1 MKKRVYVM
9 LLMTMMT
16 VMAVAQTA
24 QELLSEA
31 NAKYEAGQMAD
42 ALELYTQA
50 ANKGLA
56 EAQFQ
61 LGKMYY
67 LGESGSKDYSS
78 ASMWFKRA
86 ARQRHP
92 KAEYGLATCYMNG
105 DGLPVNYDQA
115 LMYMKASAL
124 RGYVPAQRKLAEL
137 YSKGV
142 LVEAD
147 SVEAKRWLDMSD
159 GKDVALVPEI
169 ERPTKIIAKAP
180 VSAAPAASGLPA
192 GSAAPSAALAASGLP
207 AGSAA
212 SVAASTTPA
221 VSPAGSA
228 ATTPAASAAGT
239 VAAVA
244 DPPIGYSATILP
256 PAERPDSLVKL
267 MDLVKLSRTEQL
279 DSLNQALMDSLT
291 TTGILSKTMIATIDS
306 MMIADSLEVV
316 RLEKLRQLKLQV
328 AQQAQRKKSLVVLPK
343 ESEIQRNL
351 PPTATTH
358 WDVPLEALT
367 LKQDGTEV
375 PTPSAPAG
383 APAAAP
389 AASGLPAGTSAGSAV
404 ASTTPAASA
413 AGTAA
418 DILPVGADIPA
429 PTAFDKL
436 AAGASLA
443 SLNNTQ
449 DQIEEEMN
457 MANGAP
463 VVRILYP
470 EDQSL
475 FHTDVI
481 KVKYQLLAQGLE
493 SSTKITVM
501 VDGVRQPDSRAVK
514 QADMI
519 EVDVPNRDCTVM
531 LFAQNEKGNS
541 IPAAIRLIREN
552 VQEVDLPR
560 LFAVVVGVGDY
571 KDEKLLPLKM
581 TVKDANDF
589 ANVLRS
595 KKGHP
600 FTDVE
605 VKLLC
610 DQEATRGDIFEA
622 MEWMG
627 QEARPNDLCMFFFAG
642 HGYRDE
648 RDRFFFMP
656 YGGSTKRTYE
666 CFSATDF
673 KDAAERINS
682 KFVVFADAC
691 YSAGLLEGNRSAAAE
706 HFVEQLRRSKNG
718 MLFYA
723 SSAGDT
729 KSKEDPT
736 WGNGAFTKALVEA
749 FNGAARK
756 EGDEGL
762 STRTLDTY
770 LYDAVRRT
778 TEFKQTP
785 VFMNPSGI
793 EHFNI
798 FTYEK

>member
-1 MKKRVYVM
+1 MMNMNKRLCAI
-9 LLMTMMT
+9 LLMTAMT

-24 QELLSEA
+24 QELLNDA
-31 NAKYEAGQMAD
+31 NAKYEAGQMDA

-56 EAQFQ
+56 EAQYQ

-86 ARQRHP
+86 ARQRHA

-137 YSKGV
+137 YQKGV

-147 SVEAKRWLDMSD
+147 SVEAKRWRDMSD
-159 GKDVALVPEI
+159 GKDVTLVPEF
-169 ERPTKIIAKAP
+169 ERPTKIIAQAPTASSTSTAPATTAP
-180 VSAAPAASGLPA
+180 V
-192 GSAAPSAALAASGLP
+192 
-207 AGSAA
+207 AA
-212 SVAASTTPA
+212 SVNSVATTPA
-221 VSPAGSA
+221 VSAV
-228 ATTPAASAAGT
+228 AT
-239 VAAVA
+239 AVA
-244 DPPIGYSATILP
+244 DPPVGYSATILP
-256 PAERPDSLVKL
+256 PSERPDSLVKL

-291 TTGILSKTMIATIDS
+291 TTGVLNKRMIATIDS

-316 RLEKLRQLKLQV
+316 RLERLRQLKLQV

-343 ESEIQRNL
+343 DSEIQRDL
-351 PPTATTH
+351 PPSASTH

-367 LKQDGTEV
+367 LKQDDKV
-375 PTPSAPAG
+375 PAPVSAPVATPTDD
-383 APAAAP
+383 ASDVASAVTS
-389 AASGLPAGTSAGSAV
+389 AAS
-404 ASTTPAASA
+404 
-413 AGTAA
+413 
-418 DILPVGADIPA
+418 PV
-429 PTAFDKL
+429 
-436 AAGASLA
+436 
-443 SLNNTQ
+443 NNTQ
-449 DQIEEEMN
+449 DQIEKEMSQT
-457 MANGAP
+457 NGAP

-475 FHTDVI
+475 FHTDVV
-481 KVKYQLLAQGLE
+481 KLKYQLLAQGLE
-493 SSTKITVM
+493 SSTKVTVM

-519 EVDVPNRDCTVM
+519 EVDVPNRDCTIM

-541 IPAAIRLIREN
+541 IPATIRLIREN
-552 VQEVDLPR
+552 VSEADLPR

-600 FTDVE
+600 FTEVE

-656 YGGSTKRTYE
+656 YGGNTKRTYE

-673 KDAAERINS
+673 KDAAEKINS

-756 EGDEGL
+756 DGDEGL
-762 STRTLDTY
+762 STRSLDAY
-770 LYDAVRRT
+770 LYEAVRKT
-778 TEFKQTP
+778 TDYKQTP

>member
-1 MKKRVYVM
+1 MKQRLYVM
-9 LLMTMMT
+9 LLMAVMMVT
-16 VMAVAQTA
+16 AAAQTP
-24 QELLSEA
+24 QEMLSEA
-31 NAKYEAGQMAD
+31 NAKYEAGQYEA
-42 ALELYTQA
+42 AIELYSKA
-50 ANKGLA
+50 ASKGLA
-56 EAQFQ
+56 DAQFQ

-67 LGESGSKDYSS
+67 KGEGTSKDYSS
-78 ASMWFKRA
+78 AAMWFKRA
-86 ARQRHP
+86 ARQRHA

-105 DGLPVNYDQA
+105 DGVPVNYDQA
-115 LMYMKASAL
+115 LMYMKASAI
-124 RGYVPAQRKLAEL
+124 RGYVPAQQKLADL
-137 YSKGV
+137 YQKGV

-147 SVEAKRWLDMSD
+147 SIEAKRWRDMSN
-159 GKDVALVPEI
+159 GKDVGLAPEI
-169 ERPTKIIAKAP
+169 ERPTKIIAKIP
-180 VSAAPAASGLPA
+180 
-192 GSAAPSAALAASGLP
+192 
-207 AGSAA
+207 
-212 SVAASTTPA
+212 TP
-221 VSPAGSA
+221 SPAGSSA
-228 ATTPAASAAGT
+228 ASGSPASSAVGGLPTASPAGSTTVGSSAASGSPASSAVGGLPTASLAGSTTVGSSAVGGFPAASPIGSPSEEPT
-239 VAAVA
+239 
-244 DPPIGYSATILP
+244 IGYSATNLP
-256 PAERPDSLVKL
+256 PSERPDSLVKIL
-267 MDLVKLSRTEQL
+267 DLVKLSRQEKL
-279 DSLNQALMDSLT
+279 DSLNQAFMDSLKT
-291 TTGILSKTMIATIDS
+291 NGILDKRMMATIDS

-316 RLEKLRQLKLQV
+316 RLERLRQLKLQI

-351 PPTATTH
+351 PPTVSTH

-367 LKQDGTEV
+367 LKDDGS
-375 PTPSAPAG
+375 TPPPPSPDPAT
-383 APAAAP
+383 PADA
-389 AASGLPAGTSAGSAV
+389 L
-404 ASTTPAASA
+404 ASTTPAVSPA
-413 AGTAA
+413 A
-418 DILPVGADIPA
+418 A
-429 PTAFDKL
+429 PTAPSAVGGLPAD
-436 AAGASLA
+436 SEDLA
-443 SLNNTQ
+443 S
-449 DQIEEEMN
+449 
-457 MANGAP
+457 ANGAP

-481 KVKYQLLAQGLE
+481 KLKYQLLAQGLE
-493 SSTKITVM
+493 KSTKITVM

-519 EVDVPNRDCTVM
+519 EVDVPNRDCTIM

-552 VQEVDLPR
+552 VAQVDLPR
-560 LFAVVVGVGDY
+560 LFAVVVGVGEY
-571 KDEKLLPLKM
+571 NDEKLLPLKM
-581 TVKDANDF
+581 TVKDATDF
-589 ANVLRS
+589 SNVLRT

-600 FTDVE
+600 FSDVE
-605 VKLLC
+605 VKLLL

-749 FNGAARK
+749 FNGAARR

-762 STRTLDTY
+762 STRALDAY

-778 TEFKQTP
+778 TDFKQTP

-798 FTYEK
+798 FTYDK

>member
-1 MKKRVYVM
+1 MD
-9 LLMTMMT
+9 
-16 VMAVAQTA
+16 A
-24 QELLSEA
+24 
-31 NAKYEAGQMAD
+31 

-56 EAQFQ
+56 EAQYQ

-86 ARQRHP
+86 ARQRHA

-137 YSKGV
+137 YQKGV

-147 SVEAKRWLDMSD
+147 SVEAKRWRDMSD
-159 GKDVALVPEI
+159 GKDVTLVPEF
-169 ERPTKIIAKAP
+169 ERPTKIIAQAPTASSTSTAPATTAP
-180 VSAAPAASGLPA
+180 VADPVN
-192 GSAAPSAALAASGLP
+192 
-207 AGSAA
+207 
-212 SVAASTTPA
+212 SVATTPA
-221 VSPAGSA
+221 VSAV
-228 ATTPAASAAGT
+228 ATAI
-239 VAAVA
+239 A
-244 DPPIGYSATILP
+244 DPPVGYSATILP
-256 PAERPDSLVKL
+256 PSERPDSLVKL

-291 TTGILSKTMIATIDS
+291 TTGVLNKRMIATIDS

-316 RLEKLRQLKLQV
+316 RLERLRQLKLQV

-343 ESEIQRNL
+343 DSEIQRDL
-351 PPTATTH
+351 PPSASTH

-367 LKQDGTEV
+367 LKQDDKV
-375 PTPSAPAG
+375 PAPVSAPVAT
-383 APAAAP
+383 PTDD
-389 AASGLPAGTSAGSAV
+389 ASDVASAV
-404 ASTTPAASA
+404 TPAAS
-413 AGTAA
+413 
-418 DILPVGADIPA
+418 PV
-429 PTAFDKL
+429 
-436 AAGASLA
+436 
-443 SLNNTQ
+443 NNTQ
-449 DQIEEEMN
+449 DQIEEEMSQT
-457 MANGAP
+457 NGAP

-475 FHTDVI
+475 FHTDVV
-481 KVKYQLLAQGLE
+481 KLKYQLLAQGLE
-493 SSTKITVM
+493 SSTKVTVM

-519 EVDVPNRDCTVM
+519 EVDVPNRDCTIM

-541 IPAAIRLIREN
+541 IPATIRLIREN
-552 VQEVDLPR
+552 VSEADLPR

-600 FTDVE
+600 FTEVE

-656 YGGSTKRTYE
+656 YGGNTKRTYE

-673 KDAAERINS
+673 KDAAEKINS

-756 EGDEGL
+756 DGDEGL
-762 STRTLDTY
+762 STRSLDAY
-770 LYDAVRRT
+770 LYEAVRKT
-778 TEFKQTP
+778 TDYKQTP

>member
-1 MKKRVYVM
+1 
-9 LLMTMMT
+9 
-16 VMAVAQTA
+16 
-24 QELLSEA
+24 
-31 NAKYEAGQMAD
+31 
-42 ALELYTQA
+42 
-50 ANKGLA
+50 
-56 EAQFQ
+56 
-61 LGKMYY
+61 
-67 LGESGSKDYSS
+67 
-78 ASMWFKRA
+78 
-86 ARQRHP
+86 
-92 KAEYGLATCYMNG
+92 
-105 DGLPVNYDQA
+105 
-115 LMYMKASAL
+115 
-124 RGYVPAQRKLAEL
+124 
-137 YSKGV
+137 
-142 LVEAD
+142 
-147 SVEAKRWLDMSD
+147 
-159 GKDVALVPEI
+159 
-169 ERPTKIIAKAP
+169 
-180 VSAAPAASGLPA
+180 LPA
-192 GSAAPSAALAASGLP
+192 GVPAS
-207 AGSAA
+207 
-212 SVAASTTPA
+212 
-221 VSPAGSA
+221 
-228 ATTPAASAAGT
+228 
-239 VAAVA
+239 A

-267 MDLVKLSRTEQL
+267 IDLVKLSRTEQL

-291 TTGILSKTMIATIDS
+291 TTGILNKHMIATIDS

-316 RLEKLRQLKLQV
+316 RLEKLRQLKLQI

-351 PPTATTH
+351 PPTVSTH

-375 PTPSAPAG
+375 PAPAPTPSSSAS
-383 APAAAP
+383 AAAP
-389 AASGLPAGTSAGSAV
+389 AASGLPAGV
-404 ASTTPAASA
+404 PAAS
-413 AGTAA
+413 T
-418 DILPVGADIPA
+418 
-429 PTAFDKL
+429 L
-436 AAGASLA
+436 AATTSTASA
-443 SLNNTQ
+443 GGNSQ
-449 DQIEEEMN
+449 EQIEEEIGMS
-457 MANGAP
+457 NGAP

-475 FHTDVI
+475 FHTDVV
-481 KVKYQLLAQGLE
+481 KLKYQLLAQGLE
-493 SSTKITVM
+493 NSTKITVM
-501 VDGVRQPDSRAVK
+501 VDGVRQPDSRAAK

-541 IPAAIRLIREN
+541 IPATIRLIREN
-552 VQEVDLPR
+552 VSELDLPR
-560 LFAVVVGVGDY
+560 LFAVVVGVGEY
-571 KDEKLLPLKM
+571 NDEKLLPLKM

-656 YGGSTKRTYE
+656 YGGNTKRTYE

-673 KDAAERINS
+673 KDAAEKINS

-756 EGDEGL
+756 DGDEGL
-762 STRTLDTY
+762 STRSLDAY
-770 LYDAVRRT
+770 LYEAVRKT
-778 TEFKQTP
+778 TDYKQTP

-793 EHFNI
+793 EHFNS

>member
-1 MKKRVYVM
+1 MMNMNKRLCAI
-9 LLMTMMT
+9 LLMTAMT

-24 QELLSEA
+24 QELLNDA
-31 NAKYEAGQMAD
+31 NAKYEAGQMDA

-56 EAQFQ
+56 EAQYQ

-86 ARQRHP
+86 ARQRHA

-137 YSKGV
+137 YQKGV

-147 SVEAKRWLDMSD
+147 SVEAKRWRDMSD
-159 GKDVALVPEI
+159 GKDVTLVPEF
-169 ERPTKIIAKAP
+169 ERPTKIIAQAPTASSTSTAPTTTAP
-180 VSAAPAASGLPA
+180 VAAPVN
-192 GSAAPSAALAASGLP
+192 
-207 AGSAA
+207 
-212 SVAASTTPA
+212 SVATTPA
-221 VSPAGSA
+221 VSAV
-228 ATTPAASAAGT
+228 ATAI
-239 VAAVA
+239 A
-244 DPPIGYSATILP
+244 DPPVGYSATILP
-256 PAERPDSLVKL
+256 PSERPDSLVKL

-291 TTGILSKTMIATIDS
+291 TTGVLNKRMIATIDS

-316 RLEKLRQLKLQV
+316 RLERLRQLKLQV

-343 ESEIQRNL
+343 DSEIQRDL
-351 PPTATTH
+351 PPSASTH

-367 LKQDGTEV
+367 LKQDDKV
-375 PTPSAPAG
+375 PAPVSAPVATPTDD
-383 APAAAP
+383 ASDVASAVTS
-389 AASGLPAGTSAGSAV
+389 AAS
-404 ASTTPAASA
+404 
-413 AGTAA
+413 
-418 DILPVGADIPA
+418 PV
-429 PTAFDKL
+429 
-436 AAGASLA
+436 
-443 SLNNTQ
+443 NNTQ
-449 DQIEEEMN
+449 DQIEEEMSQT
-457 MANGAP
+457 NGAP

-475 FHTDVI
+475 FHTDVV
-481 KVKYQLLAQGLE
+481 KLKYQLLAQGLE
-493 SSTKITVM
+493 SSTKVTVM

-519 EVDVPNRDCTVM
+519 EVDVPNRDCTIM

-541 IPAAIRLIREN
+541 IPATIRLIREN
-552 VQEVDLPR
+552 VSEADLPR

-600 FTDVE
+600 FTEVE

-656 YGGSTKRTYE
+656 YGGNTKRTYE

-673 KDAAERINS
+673 KDAAEKINS

-756 EGDEGL
+756 DGDEGL
-762 STRTLDTY
+762 STRSLDAY
-770 LYDAVRRT
+770 LYEAVRKT
-778 TEFKQTP
+778 TDYKQTP

>member
-1 MKKRVYVM
+1 MKEMMNMNKRLCAI
-9 LLMTMMT
+9 LLMTAMT

-24 QELLSEA
+24 QELLNDA
-31 NAKYEAGQMAD
+31 NAKYEAGQMDA

-56 EAQFQ
+56 EAQYQ

-86 ARQRHP
+86 ARQRHA

-137 YSKGV
+137 YQKGV

-147 SVEAKRWLDMSD
+147 SVEAKRWRDMSD
-159 GKDVALVPEI
+159 GKDVTLVPEF
-169 ERPTKIIAKAP
+169 ERPTKIIAQAPTASSTSTAPATTAP
-180 VSAAPAASGLPA
+180 VAAPVN
-192 GSAAPSAALAASGLP
+192 
-207 AGSAA
+207 
-212 SVAASTTPA
+212 SVATTPA
-221 VSPAGSA
+221 VSAV
-228 ATTPAASAAGT
+228 ATAI
-239 VAAVA
+239 A
-244 DPPIGYSATILP
+244 DPPVGYSATILP
-256 PAERPDSLVKL
+256 PSERPDSLVKL

-291 TTGILSKTMIATIDS
+291 TTGVLNKRMIATIDS

-316 RLEKLRQLKLQV
+316 RLERLRQLKLQV

-343 ESEIQRNL
+343 DSEIQRDL
-351 PPTATTH
+351 PPSASTH

-367 LKQDGTEV
+367 LKQDDKV
-375 PTPSAPAG
+375 PAPVSAPVAT
-383 APAAAP
+383 PTDD
-389 AASGLPAGTSAGSAV
+389 ASDVASAV
-404 ASTTPAASA
+404 TPAAS
-413 AGTAA
+413 
-418 DILPVGADIPA
+418 PV
-429 PTAFDKL
+429 
-436 AAGASLA
+436 
-443 SLNNTQ
+443 NNTQ
-449 DQIEEEMN
+449 DQIEEEMSQT
-457 MANGAP
+457 NGAP

-475 FHTDVI
+475 FHTDVV
-481 KVKYQLLAQGLE
+481 KLKYQLLAQGLE
-493 SSTKITVM
+493 SSTKVTVM

-519 EVDVPNRDCTVM
+519 EVDVPNRDCTIM

-541 IPAAIRLIREN
+541 IPATIRLIREN
-552 VQEVDLPR
+552 VSEADLPR

-600 FTDVE
+600 FTEVE

-656 YGGSTKRTYE
+656 YGGNTKRTYE

-673 KDAAERINS
+673 KDAAEKINS

-756 EGDEGL
+756 DGDEGL
-762 STRTLDTY
+762 STRSLDAY
-770 LYDAVRRT
+770 LYEAVRKT
-778 TEFKQTP
+778 TDYKQTP

>member
-1 MKKRVYVM
+1 MMSMNKRLCAI
-9 LLMTMMT
+9 LLMTAMT

-24 QELLSEA
+24 QELLNDA
-31 NAKYEAGQMAD
+31 NAKYEAGQMDA

-56 EAQFQ
+56 EAQYQ

-86 ARQRHP
+86 ARQRHA

-137 YSKGV
+137 YQKGV

-147 SVEAKRWLDMSD
+147 SVEAKRWRDMSD
-159 GKDVALVPEI
+159 GKDVTLVPEF
-169 ERPTKIIAKAP
+169 ERPTKIIAQAPTASSTSTAPATTAP
-180 VSAAPAASGLPA
+180 VAAPVN
-192 GSAAPSAALAASGLP
+192 
-207 AGSAA
+207 
-212 SVAASTTPA
+212 SVATPPA
-221 VSPAGSA
+221 VS
-228 ATTPAASAAGT
+228 
-239 VAAVA
+239 AVA
-244 DPPIGYSATILP
+244 TAVTDPPVGYSATILP
-256 PAERPDSLVKL
+256 PSERPDSLVKL

-291 TTGILSKTMIATIDS
+291 TTGVLNKRMIATIDS

-316 RLEKLRQLKLQV
+316 RLERLRQLKLQV

-343 ESEIQRNL
+343 DSEIQRDL
-351 PPTATTH
+351 PPSASTH

-367 LKQDGTEV
+367 LKQDDKV
-375 PTPSAPAG
+375 PAPVSAPVAT
-383 APAAAP
+383 PTDD
-389 AASGLPAGTSAGSAV
+389 ASDVASAV
-404 ASTTPAASA
+404 TPAAS
-413 AGTAA
+413 
-418 DILPVGADIPA
+418 PV
-429 PTAFDKL
+429 
-436 AAGASLA
+436 
-443 SLNNTQ
+443 NNTQ
-449 DQIEEEMN
+449 DQIEEEMSQT
-457 MANGAP
+457 NGAP

-475 FHTDVI
+475 FHTDVV
-481 KVKYQLLAQGLE
+481 KLKYQLLAQGLE
-493 SSTKITVM
+493 SSTKVTVM

-519 EVDVPNRDCTVM
+519 EVDVPNRDCTIM

-541 IPAAIRLIREN
+541 IPATIRLIREN
-552 VQEVDLPR
+552 VSEADLPR

-600 FTDVE
+600 FTEVE

-656 YGGSTKRTYE
+656 YGGNTKRTYE

-673 KDAAERINS
+673 KDAAEKINS

-756 EGDEGL
+756 DGDEGL
-762 STRTLDTY
+762 STRSLDAY
-770 LYDAVRRT
+770 LYEAVRKT
-778 TEFKQTP
+778 TDYKQTP

>member
-1 MKKRVYVM
+1 MKKRVYSL
-9 LLMTMMT
+9 LLMTLMT

-24 QELLSEA
+24 QELLNEA
-31 NAKYEAGQMAD
+31 NAKYEAGEMQA
-42 ALELYTQA
+42 ALDLYVQA

-56 EAQFQ
+56 EAQF
-61 LGKMYY
+61 LAGKMFY
-67 LGESGSKDYSS
+67 LGENGSKDYSS

-86 ARQRHP
+86 ARQRHA

-147 SVEAKRWLDMSD
+147 SVEAKRWRDMSD

-169 ERPTKIIAKAP
+169 ERPTKIIAKVPAASASAS
-180 VSAAPAASGLPA
+180 SAASAASGLPA
-192 GSAAPSAALAASGLP
+192 GVPAS
-207 AGSAA
+207 
-212 SVAASTTPA
+212 
-221 VSPAGSA
+221 
-228 ATTPAASAAGT
+228 
-239 VAAVA
+239 A

-267 MDLVKLSRTEQL
+267 IDLVKLSRTEQL

-291 TTGILSKTMIATIDS
+291 TTGILNKHMIATIDS

-316 RLEKLRQLKLQV
+316 RLEKLRQLKLQI

-351 PPTATTH
+351 PPTVSTH

-375 PTPSAPAG
+375 PAP
-383 APAAAP
+383 AP
-389 AASGLPAGTSAGSAV
+389 AASGLPAGV
-404 ASTTPAASA
+404 PAASA
-413 AGTAA
+413 ASVAA
-418 DILPVGADIPA
+418 PA
-429 PTAFDKL
+429 PSASASAPAPAASGLPAGVPAASAL
-436 AAGASLA
+436 AATTSTASA
-443 SLNNTQ
+443 GGNSQ
-449 DQIEEEMN
+449 EQIEEEIGMS
-457 MANGAP
+457 NGAP

-475 FHTDVI
+475 FHTDVV
-481 KVKYQLLAQGLE
+481 KLKYQLLAQGLE
-493 SSTKITVM
+493 NSTKITVM
-501 VDGVRQPDSRAVK
+501 VDGVRQPDSRAAK

-541 IPAAIRLIREN
+541 IPATIRLIREN
-552 VQEVDLPR
+552 VSELDLPR
-560 LFAVVVGVGDY
+560 LFAVVVGVGEY
-571 KDEKLLPLKM
+571 NDEKLLPLKM

-648 RDRFFFMP
+648 RDRFFFVP
-656 YGGSTKRTYE
+656 YGGNTKRTYE

-673 KDAAERINS
+673 KDAAEKINS

-762 STRTLDTY
+762 STRTLDAY

-778 TEFKQTP
+778 TDFKQTP

>member
-1 MKKRVYVM
+1 MMNMNKRLCAI
-9 LLMTMMT
+9 LLMTVMT

-24 QELLSEA
+24 QELLNDA
-31 NAKYEAGQMAD
+31 NAKYEAGQMDA

-56 EAQFQ
+56 EAQYQ

-86 ARQRHP
+86 ARQRHA

-137 YSKGV
+137 YQKGV

-147 SVEAKRWLDMSD
+147 SVEAKRWRDMSD
-159 GKDVALVPEI
+159 GKDVTLVPEF
-169 ERPTKIIAKAP
+169 ERPTKIIAQAPTASSTSTAPATTAP
-180 VSAAPAASGLPA
+180 VADPVN
-192 GSAAPSAALAASGLP
+192 
-207 AGSAA
+207 
-212 SVAASTTPA
+212 SVATTPA
-221 VSPAGSA
+221 VSAV
-228 ATTPAASAAGT
+228 AT
-239 VAAVA
+239 AVA
-244 DPPIGYSATILP
+244 DPPVGYSATILP
-256 PAERPDSLVKL
+256 PSERPDSLVKL

-291 TTGILSKTMIATIDS
+291 TTGVLNKRMIATIDS
-306 MMIADSLEVV
+306 MMIADSLEMV
-316 RLEKLRQLKLQV
+316 RLERLRQLKLQV

-343 ESEIQRNL
+343 DSEIQRDL
-351 PPTATTH
+351 PPSASTH

-367 LKQDGTEV
+367 LKQDDKV
-375 PTPSAPAG
+375 PAPVSAPVAT
-383 APAAAP
+383 PTDD
-389 AASGLPAGTSAGSAV
+389 ASDVASAV
-404 ASTTPAASA
+404 TPAAS
-413 AGTAA
+413 
-418 DILPVGADIPA
+418 PV
-429 PTAFDKL
+429 
-436 AAGASLA
+436 
-443 SLNNTQ
+443 NNTQ
-449 DQIEEEMN
+449 DQIEEEMSQT
-457 MANGAP
+457 NGAP

-475 FHTDVI
+475 FHTDVV
-481 KVKYQLLAQGLE
+481 KLKYQLLAQGLE
-493 SSTKITVM
+493 SSTKVTVM

-519 EVDVPNRDCTVM
+519 EVDVPNRDCTIM

-541 IPAAIRLIREN
+541 IPATIRLIREN
-552 VQEVDLPR
+552 VSEADLPR

-600 FTDVE
+600 FTEVE

-656 YGGSTKRTYE
+656 YGGNTKRTYE

-673 KDAAERINS
+673 KDAAEKINS

-756 EGDEGL
+756 DGDEGL
-762 STRTLDTY
+762 STRSLDAY
-770 LYDAVRRT
+770 LYEAVRKT
-778 TEFKQTP
+778 TDYKQTP

>member
-1 MKKRVYVM
+1 MNMKQRLYVM
-9 LLMTMMT
+9 LLMTIMMVT
-16 VMAVAQTA
+16 AVAQTP
-24 QELLSEA
+24 QEQLNEA
-31 NAKYEAGQMAD
+31 NAKYQTGQFEE
-42 ALELYTQA
+42 ALELYTKA
-50 ANKGLA
+50 ASKGLA
-56 EAQFQ
+56 DAQFQ

-67 LGESGSKDYSS
+67 LGEGTSKDYSS

-86 ARQRHP
+86 ARQRHA

-105 DGLPVNYDQA
+105 DGVPVNYDQA
-115 LMYMKASAL
+115 LMYMKASAI
-124 RGYVPAQRKLAEL
+124 RGYVPAQQKLADL
-137 YSKGV
+137 YQKGV

-147 SVEAKRWLDMSD
+147 SVEAKRWRDMSN
-159 GKDVALVPEI
+159 GKDVGLAPEI
-169 ERPTKIIAKAP
+169 ERPTKIIAQ
-180 VSAAPAASGLPA
+180 APAATTPAASPA
-192 GSAAPSAALAASGLP
+192 GSSA
-207 AGSAA
+207 
-212 SVAASTTPA
+212 TTPA
-221 VSPAGSA
+221 ASPSGSA
-228 ATTPAASAAGT
+228 ATTPAASAAGIP
-239 VAAVA
+239 VE

-256 PAERPDSLVKL
+256 PSERPDSLVKL
-267 MDLVKLSRTEQL
+267 MDLVKLSRQEKL
-279 DSLNQALMDSLT
+279 DSLNQALMDSLKT
-291 TTGILSKTMIATIDS
+291 NGILDKRMIATIDS

-316 RLEKLRQLKLQV
+316 RLERLRQLKLQI

-351 PPTATTH
+351 PPTVSTH

-367 LKQDGTEV
+367 LKDDGS
-375 PTPSAPAG
+375 TPPPP
-383 APAAAP
+383 PAAPPAEVAPPAEAAATDLAAAATP
-389 AASGLPAGTSAGSAV
+389 AASPAGIA
-404 ASTTPAASA
+404 TTPVASA
-413 AGTAA
+413 AGT
-418 DILPVGADIPA
+418 PA
-429 PTAFDKL
+429 SEDLSA
-436 AAGASLA
+436 
-443 SLNNTQ
+443 
-449 DQIEEEMN
+449 
-457 MANGAP
+457 ANGAP

-481 KVKYQLLAQGLE
+481 KLKYQLLAQGLE
-493 SSTKITVM
+493 KSTKITVM

-519 EVDVPNRDCTVM
+519 EVDVPNRDCTIM

-552 VQEVDLPR
+552 VAQVDLPR
-560 LFAVVVGVGDY
+560 LFAVVVGVGEY
-571 KDEKLLPLKM
+571 NDEKLLPLKM
-581 TVKDANDF
+581 TVKDATDF
-589 ANVLRS
+589 SNVLRT

-600 FTDVE
+600 FSDVE
-605 VKLLC
+605 VKLLL

-656 YGGSTKRTYE
+656 YGGNTKRTYE

-673 KDAAERINS
+673 KDAAEKINS

-749 FNGAARK
+749 FNGAARRD
-756 EGDEGL
+756 GDEGL
-762 STRTLDTY
+762 STRALDAY
-770 LYDAVRRT
+770 LYDAVRKT
-778 TEFKQTP
+778 TDYKQTP

-798 FTYEK
+798 FTYDK

>member
-1 MKKRVYVM
+1 MMNMNKRLCAI
-9 LLMTMMT
+9 LLMAAMT

-24 QELLSEA
+24 QELLNDA
-31 NAKYEAGQMAD
+31 NAKYEAGQMDA

-56 EAQFQ
+56 EAQYQ

-86 ARQRHP
+86 ARQRHA

-137 YSKGV
+137 YQKGV

-147 SVEAKRWLDMSD
+147 SVEAKRWRDMSD
-159 GKDVALVPEI
+159 GKDVTLVPEF
-169 ERPTKIIAKAP
+169 ERPTKIIAQAPTASSTSTAPATTAP
-180 VSAAPAASGLPA
+180 VAAPVN
-192 GSAAPSAALAASGLP
+192 
-207 AGSAA
+207 
-212 SVAASTTPA
+212 SVATTPA
-221 VSPAGSA
+221 VSAV
-228 ATTPAASAAGT
+228 ATAI
-239 VAAVA
+239 A
-244 DPPIGYSATILP
+244 DPPVGYSATILP
-256 PAERPDSLVKL
+256 PSERPDSLVKL

-291 TTGILSKTMIATIDS
+291 TTGVLNKRMIATIDS

-316 RLEKLRQLKLQV
+316 RLERLRQLKLQV

-343 ESEIQRNL
+343 DSEIQRDL
-351 PPTATTH
+351 PPSASTH

-367 LKQDGTEV
+367 LKQDDKV
-375 PTPSAPAG
+375 PAPVSAPVAT
-383 APAAAP
+383 PTDD
-389 AASGLPAGTSAGSAV
+389 ASDVASAV
-404 ASTTPAASA
+404 TPAAS
-413 AGTAA
+413 
-418 DILPVGADIPA
+418 PV
-429 PTAFDKL
+429 
-436 AAGASLA
+436 
-443 SLNNTQ
+443 NNTQ
-449 DQIEEEMN
+449 DQIEEEMSQT
-457 MANGAP
+457 NGAP

-475 FHTDVI
+475 FHTDVV
-481 KVKYQLLAQGLE
+481 KLKYQLLAQGLE
-493 SSTKITVM
+493 SSTKVTVM

-519 EVDVPNRDCTVM
+519 EVDVPNRDCTIM

-541 IPAAIRLIREN
+541 IPATIRLIREN
-552 VQEVDLPR
+552 VSEADLPR

-600 FTDVE
+600 FTEVE

-656 YGGSTKRTYE
+656 YGGNTKRTYE

-673 KDAAERINS
+673 KDAAEKINS

-756 EGDEGL
+756 DGDEGL
-762 STRTLDTY
+762 STRSLDAY
-770 LYDAVRRT
+770 LYEAVRKT
-778 TEFKQTP
+778 TDYKQTP

>member
-1 MKKRVYVM
+1 MKYRLYLT
-9 LLMTMMT
+9 LLMAILT
-16 VMAVAQTA
+16 VMAAAQPAQTA

-31 NAKYEAGQMAD
+31 NTKYEAGEMETAI
-42 ALELYTQA
+42 ELYTQA

-61 LGKMYY
+61 LGKIYY
-67 LGESGSKDYSS
+67 LGENGAKDYTT
-78 ASMWFKRA
+78 AAMWFKRA
-86 ARQRHP
+86 ARQRYA

-137 YSKGV
+137 YQKGV

-180 VSAAPAASGLPA
+180 ITSPAAATSSAAAK
-192 GSAAPSAALAASGLP
+192 
-207 AGSAA
+207 
-212 SVAASTTPA
+212 TPA
-221 VSPAGSA
+221 KVSSPAPA
-228 ATTPAASAAGT
+228 VATTPAGEP
-239 VAAVA
+239 VEA
-244 DPPIGYSATILP
+244 DAPIGYSATILP

-267 MDLVKLSRTEQL
+267 IDLVKLSRTEQL
-279 DSLNQALMDSLT
+279 DSINQALMDSLT
-291 TTGILSKTMIATIDS
+291 TTGILNKQMIATIDS
-306 MMIADSLEVV
+306 MMVADSLEVI
-316 RLEKLRQLKLQV
+316 RLEKLRQLKLQI

-343 ESEIQRNL
+343 ESEIQRNQ
-351 PPTATTH
+351 PSPVSTH

-367 LKQDGTEV
+367 LKQDGTDASLPEKKGD
-375 PTPSAPAG
+375 TADLAATAPAG
-383 APAAAP
+383 N
-389 AASGLPAGTSAGSAV
+389 
-404 ASTTPAASA
+404 ASA
-413 AGTAA
+413 NLS
-418 DILPVGADIPA
+418 DA
-429 PTAFDKL
+429 PSIDN
-436 AAGASLA
+436 S
-443 SLNNTQ
+443 Q
-449 DQIEEEMN
+449 DQIEEEMS
-457 MANGAP
+457 MTNGAP

-470 EDQSL
+470 EDQTL

-481 KVKYQLLAQGLE
+481 KLKYQLLAHGLE
-493 SSTKITVM
+493 QSTKITVM

-519 EVDVPNRDCTVM
+519 EVDVPNRDCTIM
-531 LFAQNEKGNS
+531 LFAQNENGNS

-552 VQEVDLPR
+552 VSEADLPR
-560 LFAVVVGVGDY
+560 LFAVVVGVGEY
-571 KDEKLLPLKM
+571 HDEKLLPLKM

-589 ANVLRS
+589 ANVLKS

-656 YGGSTKRTYE
+656 YGGNTKRTYE

-673 KDAAERINS
+673 KDAAEKINS

-691 YSAGLLEGNRSAAAE
+691 YSAGLMEGNRSAAAE

-718 MLFYA
+718 MVFYA

-762 STRTLDTY
+762 STRALDAY
-770 LYDAVRRT
+770 LYEAVRKT
-778 TEFKQTP
+778 TDYKQTP
-785 VFMNPSGI
+785 VFMNPSGV

>member
-1 MKKRVYVM
+1 MMTMKRVYVM
-9 LLMTMMT
+9 LLMTLMT
-16 VMAVAQTA
+16 VMAAAQTA
-24 QELLSEA
+24 QELLNEA
-31 NAKYEAGQMAD
+31 NAKYEAGQMEA
-42 ALELYTQA
+42 AVELYTQA

-86 ARQRHP
+86 ARQRHA

-115 LMYMKASAL
+115 LMYMRASAL

-137 YSKGV
+137 YQKGV

-147 SVEAKRWLDMSD
+147 SVEAKRWRDMSD

-180 VSAAPAASGLPA
+180 ADAPAAPTASAPTA
-192 GSAAPSAALAASGLP
+192 AAPKPAA
-207 AGSAA
+207 
-212 SVAASTTPA
+212 V
-221 VSPAGSA
+221 
-228 ATTPAASAAGT
+228 PAASPAEIPAGAAP
-239 VAAVA
+239 VA
-244 DPPIGYSATILP
+244 DAPIGYSATILP

-267 MDLVKLSRTEQL
+267 MDLVKRSRTEQL

-291 TTGILSKTMIATIDS
+291 TTGILNKTMIATIDS
-306 MMIADSLEVV
+306 MMIADSLEVI
-316 RLEKLRQLKLQV
+316 RLEKLRLLKIQV

-343 ESEIQRNL
+343 DSEIQRNL
-351 PPTATTH
+351 PPTVSTH

-367 LKQDGTEV
+367 LKQDGSEV
-375 PTPSAPAG
+375 PAPPAN
-383 APAAAP
+383 APAAPAP
-389 AASGLPAGTSAGSAV
+389 SAAGADVAAATPASAA
-404 ASTTPAASA
+404 APPALAANTPAASA
-413 AGTAA
+413 TG
-418 DILPVGADIPA
+418 
-429 PTAFDKL
+429 
-436 AAGASLA
+436 
-443 SLNNTQ
+443 NTQ
-449 DQIEEEMN
+449 DQIEEEMS
-457 MANGAP
+457 MTNGAP

-493 SSTKITVM
+493 NSTKITVM

-552 VQEVDLPR
+552 ITEVDLPR

-673 KDAAERINS
+673 KDAAEKINC

-718 MLFYA
+718 MVFYA
-723 SSAGDT
+723 SSSGDT

-756 EGDEGL
+756 DGDLGL
-762 STRTLDTY
+762 STRSLDAY

-778 TEFKQTP
+778 TDFKQTP

>member
-1 MKKRVYVM
+1 MMNMNKRLCAI
-9 LLMTMMT
+9 LLMTAMT

-24 QELLSEA
+24 QELLNDA
-31 NAKYEAGQMAD
+31 NAKYEAGQMDA

-56 EAQFQ
+56 EAQYQ

-86 ARQRHP
+86 ARQRHA

-137 YSKGV
+137 YQKGV

-147 SVEAKRWLDMSD
+147 SVEAKRWRDMSD
-159 GKDVALVPEI
+159 GKDVTLVPEF
-169 ERPTKIIAKAP
+169 ERPTKIIAQAPTASSTSTAPATTAP
-180 VSAAPAASGLPA
+180 VADPVN
-192 GSAAPSAALAASGLP
+192 
-207 AGSAA
+207 
-212 SVAASTTPA
+212 SVATTPA
-221 VSPAGSA
+221 VSAV
-228 ATTPAASAAGT
+228 ATAI
-239 VAAVA
+239 A
-244 DPPIGYSATILP
+244 DPPVGYSATILP
-256 PAERPDSLVKL
+256 PSERPDSLVKL

-291 TTGILSKTMIATIDS
+291 TTGVLNKRMIATIDS

-316 RLEKLRQLKLQV
+316 RLERLRQLKLQV

-343 ESEIQRNL
+343 DSEIQRDL
-351 PPTATTH
+351 PPSASTH

-367 LKQDGTEV
+367 LKQDDKV
-375 PTPSAPAG
+375 PAPVSAPVATPTDD
-383 APAAAP
+383 ASDVASAVTS
-389 AASGLPAGTSAGSAV
+389 AAS
-404 ASTTPAASA
+404 
-413 AGTAA
+413 
-418 DILPVGADIPA
+418 PV
-429 PTAFDKL
+429 
-436 AAGASLA
+436 
-443 SLNNTQ
+443 NNTQ
-449 DQIEEEMN
+449 DQIEEEMSQT
-457 MANGAP
+457 NGAP

-475 FHTDVI
+475 FHTDVV
-481 KVKYQLLAQGLE
+481 KLKYQLLAQGLE
-493 SSTKITVM
+493 SSTKVTVM

-519 EVDVPNRDCTVM
+519 EVDVPNRDCTIM
-531 LFAQNEKGNS
+531 LFAQDEKGNS
-541 IPAAIRLIREN
+541 IPATIRLIREN
-552 VQEVDLPR
+552 VSEADLPR

-600 FTDVE
+600 FTEVE

-656 YGGSTKRTYE
+656 YGGNTKRTYE

-673 KDAAERINS
+673 KDAAEKINS

-756 EGDEGL
+756 DGDEGL
-762 STRTLDTY
+762 STRSLDAY
-770 LYDAVRRT
+770 LYEAVRKT
-778 TEFKQTP
+778 TDYKQTP

>member
-1 MKKRVYVM
+1 MMTMKKRVCSL
-9 LLMTMMT
+9 LLMTLMT

-24 QELLSEA
+24 QELLNEA
-31 NAKYEAGQMAD
+31 NAKYEAGEMQA
-42 ALELYTQA
+42 ALDLYVQA

-56 EAQFQ
+56 EAQF
-61 LGKMYY
+61 LAGKMFY
-67 LGESGSKDYSS
+67 LGENGSKDYSS

-86 ARQRHP
+86 ARQRHA

-115 LMYMKASAL
+115 LMYMRASAL

-147 SVEAKRWLDMSD
+147 SVEAKRWRDMSD

-169 ERPTKIIAKAP
+169 ERPTKIIANVPAA
-180 VSAAPAASGLPA
+180 SASVASGLPA
-192 GSAAPSAALAASGLP
+192 GVPASASS
-207 AGSAA
+207 
-212 SVAASTTPA
+212 
-221 VSPAGSA
+221 
-228 ATTPAASAAGT
+228 AASAASG
-239 VAAVA
+239 VPAGAPASA

-267 MDLVKLSRTEQL
+267 IDLVKLSRTEQL

-291 TTGILSKTMIATIDS
+291 TTGILNKHMIATIDS

-316 RLEKLRQLKLQV
+316 RLEKLRQLKLQI

-351 PPTATTH
+351 PPTVSTH

-375 PTPSAPAG
+375 PAPATTPSSPASAAASAPSPSAS
-383 APAAAP
+383 AAAP
-389 AASGLPAGTSAGSAV
+389 AASGLPAGV
-404 ASTTPAASA
+404 PAASA
-413 AGTAA
+413 
-418 DILPVGADIPA
+418 
-429 PTAFDKL
+429 L
-436 AAGASLA
+436 AATTSTASA
-443 SLNNTQ
+443 GGNSQ
-449 DQIEEEMN
+449 EQIEEEIGMS
-457 MANGAP
+457 NGAP

-475 FHTDVI
+475 FHTDVV
-481 KVKYQLLAQGLE
+481 KLKYQLLAQGLE
-493 SSTKITVM
+493 NSTKITVM
-501 VDGVRQPDSRAVK
+501 VDGVRQPDSRAAK

-541 IPAAIRLIREN
+541 IPATIRLIREN
-552 VQEVDLPR
+552 VSELDLPR
-560 LFAVVVGVGDY
+560 LFAVVVGVGEY
-571 KDEKLLPLKM
+571 NDEKLLPLKM

-648 RDRFFFMP
+648 RDRFFFVP
-656 YGGSTKRTYE
+656 YGGNTKRTYE

-673 KDAAERINS
+673 KDAAEKINS

-762 STRTLDTY
+762 STRTLDAY

-778 TEFKQTP
+778 TDFKQTP

>member
-1 MKKRVYVM
+1 MMNMNKRLCAI
-9 LLMTMMT
+9 LLMTAMT

-24 QELLSEA
+24 QELLNDA
-31 NAKYEAGQMAD
+31 NAKYEAGQMDA

-56 EAQFQ
+56 EAQYQ

-86 ARQRHP
+86 ARQRHA

-137 YSKGV
+137 YQKGV

-147 SVEAKRWLDMSD
+147 SVEAKRWRDMSD
-159 GKDVALVPEI
+159 GKDVTLVPEF
-169 ERPTKIIAKAP
+169 ERPTKIIAQAPTASSTSTAPATTAP
-180 VSAAPAASGLPA
+180 VAAPVN
-192 GSAAPSAALAASGLP
+192 
-207 AGSAA
+207 
-212 SVAASTTPA
+212 SVATTPA
-221 VSPAGSA
+221 VSAV
-228 ATTPAASAAGT
+228 ATAI
-239 VAAVA
+239 A
-244 DPPIGYSATILP
+244 DPPVGYSATILP
-256 PAERPDSLVKL
+256 PSERPDSLVKL

-291 TTGILSKTMIATIDS
+291 TTGVLNKRMIATIDS

-316 RLEKLRQLKLQV
+316 RLERLRQLKLQV

-343 ESEIQRNL
+343 DSEIQRDL
-351 PPTATTH
+351 PPSASTH

-367 LKQDGTEV
+367 LKQDDKV
-375 PTPSAPAG
+375 PAPVSAPVAT
-383 APAAAP
+383 PTDD
-389 AASGLPAGTSAGSAV
+389 ASDVASAV
-404 ASTTPAASA
+404 TPAAS
-413 AGTAA
+413 
-418 DILPVGADIPA
+418 PV
-429 PTAFDKL
+429 
-436 AAGASLA
+436 
-443 SLNNTQ
+443 NNTQ
-449 DQIEEEMN
+449 DQIEEEMSHT
-457 MANGAP
+457 NGAP

-475 FHTDVI
+475 FHTDVV
-481 KVKYQLLAQGLE
+481 KLKYQLLAQGLE
-493 SSTKITVM
+493 SSTKVTVM

-519 EVDVPNRDCTVM
+519 EVDVPNRDCTIM

-541 IPAAIRLIREN
+541 IPATIRLIREN
-552 VQEVDLPR
+552 VSEADLPR

-600 FTDVE
+600 FTEVE

-656 YGGSTKRTYE
+656 YGGNTKRTYE

-673 KDAAERINS
+673 KDAAEKINS

-756 EGDEGL
+756 DGDEGL
-762 STRTLDTY
+762 STRSLDAY
-770 LYDAVRRT
+770 LYEAVRKT
-778 TEFKQTP
+778 TDYKQTP

>member
-1 MKKRVYVM
+1 MMNMNKRLCAI
-9 LLMTMMT
+9 LLMTAMT

-24 QELLSEA
+24 QELLNDA
-31 NAKYEAGQMAD
+31 NAKYEAGQMDA

-56 EAQFQ
+56 EAQYQ

-86 ARQRHP
+86 ARQRHA

-137 YSKGV
+137 YQKGV

-147 SVEAKRWLDMSD
+147 SVEAKRWRDMSD
-159 GKDVALVPEI
+159 GKDVTLVPEF
-169 ERPTKIIAKAP
+169 ERPTKIIAQAPTASSTSTAPATTAP
-180 VSAAPAASGLPA
+180 VAAPVN
-192 GSAAPSAALAASGLP
+192 
-207 AGSAA
+207 
-212 SVAASTTPA
+212 SVATTPA
-221 VSPAGSA
+221 VSAV
-228 ATTPAASAAGT
+228 ATAI
-239 VAAVA
+239 A
-244 DPPIGYSATILP
+244 DPPVGYSATILP
-256 PAERPDSLVKL
+256 PSERPDSLVKL

-291 TTGILSKTMIATIDS
+291 TTGVLNKRMIATIDS

-316 RLEKLRQLKLQV
+316 RLERLRQLKLQV

-343 ESEIQRNL
+343 DSEIQRDL
-351 PPTATTH
+351 PPSASTH

-367 LKQDGTEV
+367 LKQDDKV
-375 PTPSAPAG
+375 PAPVSAPVATPTDD
-383 APAAAP
+383 ASDVASAVTS
-389 AASGLPAGTSAGSAV
+389 AAS
-404 ASTTPAASA
+404 
-413 AGTAA
+413 
-418 DILPVGADIPA
+418 PV
-429 PTAFDKL
+429 
-436 AAGASLA
+436 
-443 SLNNTQ
+443 NNTQ
-449 DQIEEEMN
+449 DQIEEEMSQT
-457 MANGAP
+457 NGAP

-475 FHTDVI
+475 FHTDVV
-481 KVKYQLLAQGLE
+481 KLKYQLLAQGLE
-493 SSTKITVM
+493 SSTKVTVM

-519 EVDVPNRDCTVM
+519 EVDVPNRDCTIM

-541 IPAAIRLIREN
+541 IPATIRLIREN
-552 VQEVDLPR
+552 VSEADLPR

-600 FTDVE
+600 FTEVE

-656 YGGSTKRTYE
+656 YGGNTKRTYE

-673 KDAAERINS
+673 KDAAEKINS

-756 EGDEGL
+756 DGDEGL
-762 STRTLDTY
+762 STRSLDAY
-770 LYDAVRRT
+770 LYEAVRKT
-778 TEFKQTP
+778 TDYKQTP

>member
-1 MKKRVYVM
+1 MMNMNKRLCAI
-9 LLMTMMT
+9 LLMTVMT

-24 QELLSEA
+24 QELLNDA
-31 NAKYEAGQMAD
+31 NAKYEAGQMDA

-56 EAQFQ
+56 EAQYQ

-86 ARQRHP
+86 ARQRHA

-137 YSKGV
+137 YQKGV

-147 SVEAKRWLDMSD
+147 SVEAKRWRDMSD
-159 GKDVALVPEI
+159 GKDVTLVPEF
-169 ERPTKIIAKAP
+169 ERPTKIIAQAPTASSTSTAPATTAP
-180 VSAAPAASGLPA
+180 V
-192 GSAAPSAALAASGLP
+192 
-207 AGSAA
+207 AA
-212 SVAASTTPA
+212 SVNSVATTPA
-221 VSPAGSA
+221 VSAV
-228 ATTPAASAAGT
+228 AT
-239 VAAVA
+239 AVA
-244 DPPIGYSATILP
+244 DPPVGYSATILP
-256 PAERPDSLVKL
+256 PSERPDSLVKL

-291 TTGILSKTMIATIDS
+291 TTGVLNKRMIATIDS
-306 MMIADSLEVV
+306 MMIADSLEMV
-316 RLEKLRQLKLQV
+316 RLERLRQLKLQV

-343 ESEIQRNL
+343 DSEIQRDL
-351 PPTATTH
+351 PPSASTH

-367 LKQDGTEV
+367 LKQDDKV
-375 PTPSAPAG
+375 PAPVSAPVAT
-383 APAAAP
+383 PTDD
-389 AASGLPAGTSAGSAV
+389 ASDVASAV
-404 ASTTPAASA
+404 TPAAS
-413 AGTAA
+413 
-418 DILPVGADIPA
+418 PV
-429 PTAFDKL
+429 
-436 AAGASLA
+436 
-443 SLNNTQ
+443 NNTQ
-449 DQIEEEMN
+449 DQIEEEMSQT
-457 MANGAP
+457 NGAP

-475 FHTDVI
+475 FHTDVV
-481 KVKYQLLAQGLE
+481 KLKYQLLAQGLE
-493 SSTKITVM
+493 SSTKVTVM

-519 EVDVPNRDCTVM
+519 EVDVPNRDCTIM

-541 IPAAIRLIREN
+541 IPATIRLIREN
-552 VQEVDLPR
+552 VSEADLPR

-600 FTDVE
+600 FTEVE

-656 YGGSTKRTYE
+656 YGGNTKRTYE

-673 KDAAERINS
+673 KDAAEKINS

-756 EGDEGL
+756 DGDEGL
-762 STRTLDTY
+762 STRSLDAY
-770 LYDAVRRT
+770 LYEAVRKT
-778 TEFKQTP
+778 TDYKQTP

>member
-1 MKKRVYVM
+1 MMNMNKRLCAI
-9 LLMTMMT
+9 LLMTAMT

-24 QELLSEA
+24 QELLNDA
-31 NAKYEAGQMAD
+31 NAKYEAGQMDA

-56 EAQFQ
+56 EAQYQ

-86 ARQRHP
+86 ARQRHA
-92 KAEYGLATCYMNG
+92 KAEYGLGTCYMNG

-137 YSKGV
+137 YQKGV

-147 SVEAKRWLDMSD
+147 SVEAKRWRDMSD
-159 GKDVALVPEI
+159 GKDVTLVPEF
-169 ERPTKIIAKAP
+169 ERPTKIIAQAPTASSTSTAPATTAP
-180 VSAAPAASGLPA
+180 V
-192 GSAAPSAALAASGLP
+192 
-207 AGSAA
+207 AA
-212 SVAASTTPA
+212 SVNSVATTPA
-221 VSPAGSA
+221 VSAV
-228 ATTPAASAAGT
+228 AT
-239 VAAVA
+239 AVA
-244 DPPIGYSATILP
+244 DPPVGYSATILP
-256 PAERPDSLVKL
+256 PSERPDSLVKL

-291 TTGILSKTMIATIDS
+291 TTGVLNKRMIATIDS

-316 RLEKLRQLKLQV
+316 RLERLRQLKLQV

-343 ESEIQRNL
+343 DSEIQRDL
-351 PPTATTH
+351 PPSASTH

-367 LKQDGTEV
+367 LKQDDKV
-375 PTPSAPAG
+375 PAPVSAPVAT
-383 APAAAP
+383 PTDD
-389 AASGLPAGTSAGSAV
+389 ASDVASAV
-404 ASTTPAASA
+404 TPAAS
-413 AGTAA
+413 
-418 DILPVGADIPA
+418 PV
-429 PTAFDKL
+429 
-436 AAGASLA
+436 
-443 SLNNTQ
+443 NNTQ
-449 DQIEEEMN
+449 DQIEEEMSQT
-457 MANGAP
+457 NGAP

-475 FHTDVI
+475 FHTDVV
-481 KVKYQLLAQGLE
+481 KLKYQLLAQGLE
-493 SSTKITVM
+493 SSTKVTVM

-519 EVDVPNRDCTVM
+519 EVDVPNRDCTIM

-541 IPAAIRLIREN
+541 IPATIRLIREN
-552 VQEVDLPR
+552 VSEADLPR

-600 FTDVE
+600 FTEVE

-656 YGGSTKRTYE
+656 YGGNTKRTYE

-673 KDAAERINS
+673 KDAAEKINS

-756 EGDEGL
+756 DGDEGL
-762 STRTLDTY
+762 STRSLDAY
-770 LYDAVRRT
+770 LYEAVRKT
-778 TEFKQTP
+778 TDYKQTP

>member
-1 MKKRVYVM
+1 MMNMNKRLCAI
-9 LLMTMMT
+9 LLMTAMT

-24 QELLSEA
+24 QELLNDA
-31 NAKYEAGQMAD
+31 NAKYEAGQMDA

-56 EAQFQ
+56 EAQYQ

-86 ARQRHP
+86 ARQRHA

-137 YSKGV
+137 YQKGV

-147 SVEAKRWLDMSD
+147 SVEAKRWRDMSD
-159 GKDVALVPEI
+159 GKDVTLVPEF
-169 ERPTKIIAKAP
+169 ERPTKIIAQAPTASSTSTAPATTAP
-180 VSAAPAASGLPA
+180 V
-192 GSAAPSAALAASGLP
+192 
-207 AGSAA
+207 AA
-212 SVAASTTPA
+212 SVNSVATTPA
-221 VSPAGSA
+221 VSAV
-228 ATTPAASAAGT
+228 AT
-239 VAAVA
+239 AVA
-244 DPPIGYSATILP
+244 DPPVGYSATILP
-256 PAERPDSLVKL
+256 PSERPDSLVKL

-291 TTGILSKTMIATIDS
+291 TTGVLNKRMIATIDS

-316 RLEKLRQLKLQV
+316 RLERLRQLKLQV

-343 ESEIQRNL
+343 DSEIQRDL
-351 PPTATTH
+351 PPSASTH

-367 LKQDGTEV
+367 LKQDDKV
-375 PTPSAPAG
+375 PAPVSAPVATPTDD
-383 APAAAP
+383 ASDVASAVTS
-389 AASGLPAGTSAGSAV
+389 AAS
-404 ASTTPAASA
+404 
-413 AGTAA
+413 
-418 DILPVGADIPA
+418 PV
-429 PTAFDKL
+429 
-436 AAGASLA
+436 
-443 SLNNTQ
+443 NNTQ
-449 DQIEEEMN
+449 DQIEEEMSQT
-457 MANGAP
+457 NGAP

-475 FHTDVI
+475 FHTDVV
-481 KVKYQLLAQGLE
+481 KLKYQLLAQGLE
-493 SSTKITVM
+493 SSTKVTVM

-519 EVDVPNRDCTVM
+519 EVDVPNRDCTIM
-531 LFAQNEKGNS
+531 LFAQYEKGNS
-541 IPAAIRLIREN
+541 IPATIRLIREN
-552 VQEVDLPR
+552 VSEADLPR

-600 FTDVE
+600 FTEVE

-656 YGGSTKRTYE
+656 YGGNTKRTYE

-673 KDAAERINS
+673 KDAAEKINS

-756 EGDEGL
+756 DGDEGL
-762 STRTLDTY
+762 STRSLDAY
-770 LYDAVRRT
+770 LYEAVRKT
-778 TEFKQTP
+778 TDYKQTP

>member
-1 MKKRVYVM
+1 MMNMNKRLCAI
-9 LLMTMMT
+9 LLMTAMT

-24 QELLSEA
+24 QELLNDA
-31 NAKYEAGQMAD
+31 NAKYEAGQMDA

-56 EAQFQ
+56 EAQYQ

-86 ARQRHP
+86 ARQRHA

-137 YSKGV
+137 YQKGV

-147 SVEAKRWLDMSD
+147 SVEAKRWRDMSD
-159 GKDVALVPEI
+159 GKDVTLVPEF
-169 ERPTKIIAKAP
+169 ERPTKIIAQAPTASSTSTAPATTAP
-180 VSAAPAASGLPA
+180 VADPVN
-192 GSAAPSAALAASGLP
+192 
-207 AGSAA
+207 
-212 SVAASTTPA
+212 SVTTTPA
-221 VSPAGSA
+221 VSAV
-228 ATTPAASAAGT
+228 ATAI
-239 VAAVA
+239 A
-244 DPPIGYSATILP
+244 DPPVGYSATILP
-256 PAERPDSLVKL
+256 PSERPDSLVKL

-291 TTGILSKTMIATIDS
+291 TTGVLNKRMIATIDS

-316 RLEKLRQLKLQV
+316 RLERLRQLKLQV

-343 ESEIQRNL
+343 DSEIQRDL
-351 PPTATTH
+351 PPSASTH

-367 LKQDGTEV
+367 LKQDDKV
-375 PTPSAPAG
+375 PAPVSAPVAT
-383 APAAAP
+383 PTDD
-389 AASGLPAGTSAGSAV
+389 ASDVASAV
-404 ASTTPAASA
+404 TPAAS
-413 AGTAA
+413 
-418 DILPVGADIPA
+418 PV
-429 PTAFDKL
+429 
-436 AAGASLA
+436 
-443 SLNNTQ
+443 NNTQ
-449 DQIEEEMN
+449 DQIEEEMSQT
-457 MANGAP
+457 NGAP

-475 FHTDVI
+475 FHTDVV
-481 KVKYQLLAQGLE
+481 KLKYQLLAQGLE
-493 SSTKITVM
+493 SSTKVTVM

-519 EVDVPNRDCTVM
+519 EVDVPNRDCTIM

-541 IPAAIRLIREN
+541 IPATIRLIREN
-552 VQEVDLPR
+552 VSEADLPR

-600 FTDVE
+600 FTEVE

-656 YGGSTKRTYE
+656 YGGNTKRTYE

-673 KDAAERINS
+673 KDAAEKINS

-756 EGDEGL
+756 DGDEGL
-762 STRTLDTY
+762 STRSLDAY
-770 LYDAVRRT
+770 LYEAVRKT
-778 TEFKQTP
+778 TDYKQTP

>member
-1 MKKRVYVM
+1 
-9 LLMTMMT
+9 
-16 VMAVAQTA
+16 
-24 QELLSEA
+24 
-31 NAKYEAGQMAD
+31 
-42 ALELYTQA
+42 
-50 ANKGLA
+50 
-56 EAQFQ
+56 
-61 LGKMYY
+61 
-67 LGESGSKDYSS
+67 
-78 ASMWFKRA
+78 
-86 ARQRHP
+86 
-92 KAEYGLATCYMNG
+92 
-105 DGLPVNYDQA
+105 
-115 LMYMKASAL
+115 
-124 RGYVPAQRKLAEL
+124 
-137 YSKGV
+137 
-142 LVEAD
+142 
-147 SVEAKRWLDMSD
+147 
-159 GKDVALVPEI
+159 
-169 ERPTKIIAKAP
+169 
-180 VSAAPAASGLPA
+180 
-192 GSAAPSAALAASGLP
+192 
-207 AGSAA
+207 
-212 SVAASTTPA
+212 
-221 VSPAGSA
+221 
-228 ATTPAASAAGT
+228 
-239 VAAVA
+239 
-244 DPPIGYSATILP
+244 
-256 PAERPDSLVKL
+256 

-291 TTGILSKTMIATIDS
+291 TTGVLNKRMIATIDS

-316 RLEKLRQLKLQV
+316 RLERLRQLKLQV

-343 ESEIQRNL
+343 DSEIQRDL
-351 PPTATTH
+351 PPSASTH

-367 LKQDGTEV
+367 LKQDDKV
-375 PTPSAPAG
+375 PAPVSAPVAT
-383 APAAAP
+383 PTDD
-389 AASGLPAGTSAGSAV
+389 ASDV
-404 ASTTPAASA
+404 ASAITPAAS
-413 AGTAA
+413 
-418 DILPVGADIPA
+418 PV
-429 PTAFDKL
+429 
-436 AAGASLA
+436 
-443 SLNNTQ
+443 NNTQ
-449 DQIEEEMN
+449 DQIEEEMSQT
-457 MANGAP
+457 NGAP

-475 FHTDVI
+475 FHTDVV
-481 KVKYQLLAQGLE
+481 KLKYQLLAQGLE
-493 SSTKITVM
+493 SSTKVTVM

-519 EVDVPNRDCTVM
+519 EVDVPNRDCTIM

-541 IPAAIRLIREN
+541 IPATIRLIREN
-552 VQEVDLPR
+552 VSEADLPR

-600 FTDVE
+600 FTEVE

-656 YGGSTKRTYE
+656 YGGNTKRTYE

-673 KDAAERINS
+673 KDAAEKINS

-756 EGDEGL
+756 DGDEGL
-762 STRTLDTY
+762 STRSLDAY
-770 LYDAVRRT
+770 LYEAVRKT
-778 TEFKQTP
+778 TDYKQTP

>member
-1 MKKRVYVM
+1 MNMKQRLYVM
-9 LLMTMMT
+9 LLMAMIVVT
-16 VMAVAQTA
+16 AVAQTP
-24 QELLSEA
+24 QEQLNEA
-31 NAKYEAGQMAD
+31 NAKYQAGQFEE
-42 ALELYTQA
+42 ALELYTKA
-50 ANKGLA
+50 ASKGLA
-56 EAQFQ
+56 DAQFQ

-67 LGESGSKDYSS
+67 LGEGTSKDYSS

-86 ARQRHP
+86 ARQRHA

-105 DGLPVNYDQA
+105 DGVPVNYDQA
-115 LMYMKASAL
+115 LMYMKASAI
-124 RGYVPAQRKLAEL
+124 RGYVPAQQKLADL
-137 YSKGV
+137 YQKGV

-147 SVEAKRWLDMSD
+147 SVEAKRWRDMSN
-159 GKDVALVPEI
+159 GKDVGLAPEI
-169 ERPTKIIAKAP
+169 ERPTKIIAQ
-180 VSAAPAASGLPA
+180 APAATTPAASPA
-192 GSAAPSAALAASGLP
+192 GSSA
-207 AGSAA
+207 
-212 SVAASTTPA
+212 TTPA
-221 VSPAGSA
+221 ASPSGSA
-228 ATTPAASAAGT
+228 ATTPAASAAGIP
-239 VAAVA
+239 VE

-256 PAERPDSLVKL
+256 PSERPDSLVKL
-267 MDLVKLSRTEQL
+267 MDLVKLSRQEKL
-279 DSLNQALMDSLT
+279 DSVNQALMDSLKT
-291 TTGILSKTMIATIDS
+291 NGILDKRMIATIDS

-316 RLEKLRQLKLQV
+316 RLERLRQLKLQI

-351 PPTATTH
+351 PPTVSTH

-367 LKQDGTEV
+367 LKDDGSTPPPPPPAASPEV
-375 PTPSAPAG
+375 ASAEVTSAEATAPTPVASPAEV
-383 APAAAP
+383 AAAP
-389 AASGLPAGTSAGSAV
+389 PAELAAAS
-404 ASTTPAASA
+404 PAAN
-413 AGTAA
+413 T
-418 DILPVGADIPA
+418 
-429 PTAFDKL
+429 
-436 AAGASLA
+436 
-443 SLNNTQ
+443 NTQ
-449 DQIEEEMN
+449 NQIEEELSA
-457 MANGAP
+457 ANGAP

-481 KVKYQLLAQGLE
+481 KLKYQLLAQGLE
-493 SSTKITVM
+493 KSTKITVM

-519 EVDVPNRDCTVM
+519 EVDVPNRDCTIM

-552 VQEVDLPR
+552 VAQVDLPR
-560 LFAVVVGVGDY
+560 LFAVVVGVGEY
-571 KDEKLLPLKM
+571 NDEKLLPLKM
-581 TVKDANDF
+581 TVKDATDF
-589 ANVLRS
+589 ANVLRT

-600 FTDVE
+600 FSDVE
-605 VKLLC
+605 VKLLL

-656 YGGSTKRTYE
+656 YGGNTKRTYE

-673 KDAAERINS
+673 KDAAEKINS

-749 FNGAARK
+749 FNGAARRD
-756 EGDEGL
+756 GDEGL
-762 STRTLDTY
+762 STRALDAY
-770 LYDAVRRT
+770 LYDAVRKT
-778 TEFKQTP
+778 TDYKQTP

-798 FTYEK
+798 FTYDQ

>member
-1 MKKRVYVM
+1 MMNMNKRLCAI
-9 LLMTMMT
+9 LLMTVMT

-24 QELLSEA
+24 QELLNDA
-31 NAKYEAGQMAD
+31 NAKYEAGQMDA

-56 EAQFQ
+56 EAQYQ

-78 ASMWFKRA
+78 SSMWFKRA
-86 ARQRHP
+86 ARQRHA

-137 YSKGV
+137 YQKGV

-147 SVEAKRWLDMSD
+147 SVEAKRWRDMSD
-159 GKDVALVPEI
+159 GKDVTLVPEF
-169 ERPTKIIAKAP
+169 ERPTKIIAQAPTASSTSTAPATTAP
-180 VSAAPAASGLPA
+180 V
-192 GSAAPSAALAASGLP
+192 
-207 AGSAA
+207 AA
-212 SVAASTTPA
+212 SVNSVATTPA
-221 VSPAGSA
+221 VSAV
-228 ATTPAASAAGT
+228 AT
-239 VAAVA
+239 AVA
-244 DPPIGYSATILP
+244 DPPVGYSATILP
-256 PAERPDSLVKL
+256 PSERPDSLVKL

-291 TTGILSKTMIATIDS
+291 TTGVLNKRMIATIDS
-306 MMIADSLEVV
+306 MMIADSLEMV
-316 RLEKLRQLKLQV
+316 RLERLRQLKLQV

-343 ESEIQRNL
+343 DSEIQRDL
-351 PPTATTH
+351 PPSASTH

-367 LKQDGTEV
+367 LKQDDKV
-375 PTPSAPAG
+375 PAPVSAPVAT
-383 APAAAP
+383 PTDD
-389 AASGLPAGTSAGSAV
+389 ASDVASAV
-404 ASTTPAASA
+404 TPAAS
-413 AGTAA
+413 
-418 DILPVGADIPA
+418 PV
-429 PTAFDKL
+429 
-436 AAGASLA
+436 
-443 SLNNTQ
+443 NNTQ
-449 DQIEEEMN
+449 DQIEEEMSQT
-457 MANGAP
+457 NGAP

-475 FHTDVI
+475 FHTDVV
-481 KVKYQLLAQGLE
+481 KLKYQLLAQGLE
-493 SSTKITVM
+493 SSTKVTVM

-519 EVDVPNRDCTVM
+519 EVDVPNRDCTIM

-541 IPAAIRLIREN
+541 IPATIRLIREN
-552 VQEVDLPR
+552 VSEADLPR

-600 FTDVE
+600 FTEVE

-656 YGGSTKRTYE
+656 YGGNTKRTYE

-673 KDAAERINS
+673 KDAAEKINS

-756 EGDEGL
+756 DDDEGL
-762 STRTLDTY
+762 STRSLDAY
-770 LYDAVRRT
+770 LYEAVRKT
-778 TEFKQTP
+778 TDYKQTP

>member
-1 MKKRVYVM
+1 MKKRVCSL
-9 LLMTMMT
+9 LLMTLMT

-24 QELLSEA
+24 QELLNEA
-31 NAKYEAGQMAD
+31 NAKYEAGEMQA
-42 ALELYTQA
+42 ALDLYVQA

-56 EAQFQ
+56 EAQF
-61 LGKMYY
+61 LAGKMFY
-67 LGESGSKDYSS
+67 LGENGSKDYSS

-86 ARQRHP
+86 ARQRHA

-115 LMYMKASAL
+115 LMYMRASAL

-147 SVEAKRWLDMSD
+147 SVEAKRWRDMSD

-169 ERPTKIIAKAP
+169 ERPTKIIAKVPAASASAS
-180 VSAAPAASGLPA
+180 SAASAASGLPA
-192 GSAAPSAALAASGLP
+192 GVPAS
-207 AGSAA
+207 
-212 SVAASTTPA
+212 
-221 VSPAGSA
+221 
-228 ATTPAASAAGT
+228 
-239 VAAVA
+239 A

-267 MDLVKLSRTEQL
+267 IDLVKLSRTEQL

-291 TTGILSKTMIATIDS
+291 TTGILNKHMIATIDS

-316 RLEKLRQLKLQV
+316 RLEKLRQLKLQI

-351 PPTATTH
+351 PPTVSTH

-375 PTPSAPAG
+375 PAPAPTPSSPASVAAPAASG
-383 APAAAP
+383 LPAGVPAASVAASAPSPSASAAAP
-389 AASGLPAGTSAGSAV
+389 AASGLPAGV
-404 ASTTPAASA
+404 PAASA
-413 AGTAA
+413 
-418 DILPVGADIPA
+418 
-429 PTAFDKL
+429 L
-436 AAGASLA
+436 AATTSTASA
-443 SLNNTQ
+443 GGNSQ
-449 DQIEEEMN
+449 EQIEEEIGMS
-457 MANGAP
+457 NGAP

-475 FHTDVI
+475 FHTDVV
-481 KVKYQLLAQGLE
+481 KLKYQLLAQGLE
-493 SSTKITVM
+493 NSTKITVM
-501 VDGVRQPDSRAVK
+501 VDGVRQPDSRAAK

-541 IPAAIRLIREN
+541 IPATIRLIREN
-552 VQEVDLPR
+552 VSELDLPR
-560 LFAVVVGVGDY
+560 LFAVVVGVGEY
-571 KDEKLLPLKM
+571 NDEKLLPLKM

-648 RDRFFFMP
+648 RDRFFFVP
-656 YGGSTKRTYE
+656 YGGNTKRTYE

-673 KDAAERINS
+673 KDAAEKINS

-762 STRTLDTY
+762 STRTLDAY

-778 TEFKQTP
+778 TDFKQTP

>member
-1 MKKRVYVM
+1 MMNMNKRLCAI
-9 LLMTMMT
+9 LLMTVMT

-24 QELLSEA
+24 QELLNDA
-31 NAKYEAGQMAD
+31 NAKYEAGQMDA

-56 EAQFQ
+56 EAQYQ

-86 ARQRHP
+86 ARQRHA

-137 YSKGV
+137 YQKGV

-147 SVEAKRWLDMSD
+147 SVEAKRWRDMSD
-159 GKDVALVPEI
+159 GKDVTLVPEF
-169 ERPTKIIAKAP
+169 ERPTKIIAQAPTASSTSTAPATTAP
-180 VSAAPAASGLPA
+180 VAAPVN
-192 GSAAPSAALAASGLP
+192 
-207 AGSAA
+207 
-212 SVAASTTPA
+212 SVATTPA
-221 VSPAGSA
+221 VSAV
-228 ATTPAASAAGT
+228 ATAI
-239 VAAVA
+239 A
-244 DPPIGYSATILP
+244 DPPVGYSATILP
-256 PAERPDSLVKL
+256 PSERPDSLVKL

-291 TTGILSKTMIATIDS
+291 TTGVLNKRMIATIDS

-343 ESEIQRNL
+343 DSEIQRDL
-351 PPTATTH
+351 PPSASTH

-367 LKQDGTEV
+367 LKQDDKV
-375 PTPSAPAG
+375 PAPVSAPVAT
-383 APAAAP
+383 PTDD
-389 AASGLPAGTSAGSAV
+389 ASDVASAV
-404 ASTTPAASA
+404 TPAAS
-413 AGTAA
+413 
-418 DILPVGADIPA
+418 PV
-429 PTAFDKL
+429 
-436 AAGASLA
+436 
-443 SLNNTQ
+443 NNTQ
-449 DQIEEEMN
+449 DQIEEEMSQT
-457 MANGAP
+457 NGAP

-475 FHTDVI
+475 FHTDVV
-481 KVKYQLLAQGLE
+481 KLKYQLLAQGLE
-493 SSTKITVM
+493 SSTKVTVM

-519 EVDVPNRDCTVM
+519 EVDVPNRDCTIM

-541 IPAAIRLIREN
+541 IPATIRLIREN
-552 VQEVDLPR
+552 VSEADLPR

-600 FTDVE
+600 FTEVE

-656 YGGSTKRTYE
+656 YGGNTKRTYE

-673 KDAAERINS
+673 KDAAEKINS

-756 EGDEGL
+756 DGDEGL
-762 STRTLDTY
+762 STRSLDAY
-770 LYDAVRRT
+770 LYEAVRKT
-778 TEFKQTP
+778 TDYKQTP

>member
-1 MKKRVYVM
+1 MMNMNKRLCAI
-9 LLMTMMT
+9 LLMTAMT

-24 QELLSEA
+24 QELLNDA
-31 NAKYEAGQMAD
+31 NAKYEAGQMDA

-56 EAQFQ
+56 EAQYQ

-86 ARQRHP
+86 ARQRHA

-137 YSKGV
+137 YQKGV

-147 SVEAKRWLDMSD
+147 SVEAKRWRDMSD
-159 GKDVALVPEI
+159 GKDVTLVPEF
-169 ERPTKIIAKAP
+169 ERPTKIIAQAPTASSTSTAPATTAP
-180 VSAAPAASGLPA
+180 VAAPVN
-192 GSAAPSAALAASGLP
+192 
-207 AGSAA
+207 
-212 SVAASTTPA
+212 SVATTPA
-221 VSPAGSA
+221 VSAV
-228 ATTPAASAAGT
+228 ATAI
-239 VAAVA
+239 A
-244 DPPIGYSATILP
+244 DPPVGYSATILP
-256 PAERPDSLVKL
+256 PSERPDSLVKL

-291 TTGILSKTMIATIDS
+291 TTGVLNKRMIATIDS

-316 RLEKLRQLKLQV
+316 RLERLRQLKLQV

-343 ESEIQRNL
+343 DSEIQRDL
-351 PPTATTH
+351 PPSASTH

-367 LKQDGTEV
+367 LKQDDKV
-375 PTPSAPAG
+375 PAPVSAPVATPT
-383 APAAAP
+383 AD
-389 AASGLPAGTSAGSAV
+389 ASDVASAV
-404 ASTTPAASA
+404 TPAAS
-413 AGTAA
+413 
-418 DILPVGADIPA
+418 PV
-429 PTAFDKL
+429 
-436 AAGASLA
+436 
-443 SLNNTQ
+443 NNTQ
-449 DQIEEEMN
+449 DQIEEEMSQT
-457 MANGAP
+457 NGAP

-475 FHTDVI
+475 FHTDVV
-481 KVKYQLLAQGLE
+481 KLKYQLLAQGLE
-493 SSTKITVM
+493 SSTKVTVM

-519 EVDVPNRDCTVM
+519 EVDVPNRDCTIM

-541 IPAAIRLIREN
+541 IPATIRLIREN
-552 VQEVDLPR
+552 VSEADLPR

-600 FTDVE
+600 FTEVE

-656 YGGSTKRTYE
+656 YGGNTKRTYE

-673 KDAAERINS
+673 KDAAEKINS

-756 EGDEGL
+756 DGDEGL
-762 STRTLDTY
+762 STRSLDAY
-770 LYDAVRRT
+770 LYEAVRKT
-778 TEFKQTP
+778 TDYKQTP

>member
-1 MKKRVYVM
+1 MTMRKRVYVI
-9 LLMTMMT
+9 LLMTLVT

-24 QELLSEA
+24 QDLLSEA
-31 NAKYEAGQMAD
+31 NAKYEAGQMD
-42 ALELYTQA
+42 VALELYTQA

-61 LGKMYY
+61 VGKMYY

-86 ARQRHP
+86 ARQRHA

-105 DGLPVNYDQA
+105 DGVPVNYDQA
-115 LMYMKASAL
+115 LMYMRASAL

-137 YSKGV
+137 YQKGV

-147 SVEAKRWLDMSD
+147 SIEAKRWRDMSD
-159 GKDVALVPEI
+159 GKDVVLVPEI

-180 VSAAPAASGLPA
+180 VVSPTVAAPASAS
-192 GSAAPSAALAASGLP
+192 AP
-207 AGSAA
+207 
-212 SVAASTTPA
+212 TTPA
-221 VSPAGSA
+221 SATAATSSSA
-228 ATTPAASAAGT
+228 AAPAVASAPAADS
-239 VAAVA
+239 
-244 DPPIGYSATILP
+244 PIGYSATILP

-279 DSLNQALMDSLT
+279 DSLNQALIDSLT
-291 TTGILSKTMIATIDS
+291 TTGILNKTMIATIDS
-306 MMIADSLEVV
+306 MMIADSLEVI

-343 ESEIQRNL
+343 ESEIQRNV
-351 PPTATTH
+351 PPTVSTH
-358 WDVPLEALT
+358 WDVPLEALV

-375 PTPSAPAG
+375 PTPPVNTEASSAATPETTV
-383 APAAAP
+383 PAAVSDL
-389 AASGLPAGTSAGSAV
+389 AATSSAG
-404 ASTTPAASA
+404 
-413 AGTAA
+413 
-418 DILPVGADIPA
+418 
-429 PTAFDKL
+429 
-436 AAGASLA
+436 
-443 SLNNTQ
+443 NTQ
-449 DQIEEEMN
+449 EQIEEELSQT
-457 MANGAP
+457 NGAP

-493 SSTKITVM
+493 SSTKISVM

-552 VQEVDLPR
+552 ITELDLPR
-560 LFAVVVGVGDY
+560 LIAVVVGVGDY

-581 TVKDANDF
+581 TVKDATDF

-673 KDAAERINS
+673 KDAAEKINS

-756 EGDEGL
+756 DGDEGL
-762 STRTLDTY
+762 STRTLDAY

-778 TEFKQTP
+778 TDFKQTP

>member
-1 MKKRVYVM
+1 
-9 LLMTMMT
+9 
-16 VMAVAQTA
+16 
-24 QELLSEA
+24 
-31 NAKYEAGQMAD
+31 
-42 ALELYTQA
+42 
-50 ANKGLA
+50 
-56 EAQFQ
+56 
-61 LGKMYY
+61 
-67 LGESGSKDYSS
+67 
-78 ASMWFKRA
+78 
-86 ARQRHP
+86 
-92 KAEYGLATCYMNG
+92 
-105 DGLPVNYDQA
+105 
-115 LMYMKASAL
+115 
-124 RGYVPAQRKLAEL
+124 
-137 YSKGV
+137 
-142 LVEAD
+142 
-147 SVEAKRWLDMSD
+147 MSD
-159 GKDVALVPEI
+159 GKDVTLVPEF
-169 ERPTKIIAKAP
+169 ERPTKIIAQAPTASSTSTAPATTAP
-180 VSAAPAASGLPA
+180 VAAPVN
-192 GSAAPSAALAASGLP
+192 
-207 AGSAA
+207 
-212 SVAASTTPA
+212 SVATTPA
-221 VSPAGSA
+221 VSAV
-228 ATTPAASAAGT
+228 ATAI
-239 VAAVA
+239 A
-244 DPPIGYSATILP
+244 DPPVGYSATILP
-256 PAERPDSLVKL
+256 PSERPDSLVKL

-291 TTGILSKTMIATIDS
+291 TTGVLNKRMIATIDS

-316 RLEKLRQLKLQV
+316 RLERLRQLKLQV

-343 ESEIQRNL
+343 DSEIQRDL
-351 PPTATTH
+351 PPSASTH

-367 LKQDGTEV
+367 LKQDDKV
-375 PTPSAPAG
+375 PAPVSAPVAT
-383 APAAAP
+383 PTDD
-389 AASGLPAGTSAGSAV
+389 ASDVASAV
-404 ASTTPAASA
+404 TPAAS
-413 AGTAA
+413 
-418 DILPVGADIPA
+418 PV
-429 PTAFDKL
+429 
-436 AAGASLA
+436 
-443 SLNNTQ
+443 NNTQ
-449 DQIEEEMN
+449 DQIEEEMSQT
-457 MANGAP
+457 NGAP

-475 FHTDVI
+475 FHTDVV
-481 KVKYQLLAQGLE
+481 KLKYQLLAQGLE
-493 SSTKITVM
+493 SSTKVTVM

-519 EVDVPNRDCTVM
+519 EVDVPNRDCTIM

-541 IPAAIRLIREN
+541 IPATIRLIREN
-552 VQEVDLPR
+552 VSEADLPR

-600 FTDVE
+600 FTEVE

-656 YGGSTKRTYE
+656 YGGNTKRTYE

-673 KDAAERINS
+673 KDAAEKINS

-756 EGDEGL
+756 DGDEGL
-762 STRTLDTY
+762 STRSLDAY
-770 LYDAVRRT
+770 LYEAVRKT
-778 TEFKQTP
+778 TDYKQTP

>member
-1 MKKRVYVM
+1 MKKRVCSL
-9 LLMTMMT
+9 LLMTLMT

-24 QELLSEA
+24 QELLNEA
-31 NAKYEAGQMAD
+31 NAKYEAGEMQA
-42 ALELYTQA
+42 ALDLYVQA

-56 EAQFQ
+56 EAQF
-61 LGKMYY
+61 LAGKMFY
-67 LGESGSKDYSS
+67 LGENGSKDYSS

-86 ARQRHP
+86 ARQRHA

-115 LMYMKASAL
+115 LMYMRASAL

-147 SVEAKRWLDMSD
+147 SVEAKRWRDMSD

-169 ERPTKIIAKAP
+169 ERPTKIIAKVPAASASAS
-180 VSAAPAASGLPA
+180 SAASAASGLPA
-192 GSAAPSAALAASGLP
+192 GVPAS
-207 AGSAA
+207 
-212 SVAASTTPA
+212 
-221 VSPAGSA
+221 
-228 ATTPAASAAGT
+228 
-239 VAAVA
+239 A

-267 MDLVKLSRTEQL
+267 IDLVKLSRTEQL

-291 TTGILSKTMIATIDS
+291 TTGILNKHMIATIDS

-316 RLEKLRQLKLQV
+316 RLEKLRQLKLQI

-351 PPTATTH
+351 PPTVSTH

-375 PTPSAPAG
+375 PAPATTPSSPASVAASAPSAS
-383 APAAAP
+383 ASAAAP
-389 AASGLPAGTSAGSAV
+389 AASGLPAGV
-404 ASTTPAASA
+404 PAASA
-413 AGTAA
+413 
-418 DILPVGADIPA
+418 
-429 PTAFDKL
+429 L
-436 AAGASLA
+436 AATTSTASA
-443 SLNNTQ
+443 GGNSQ
-449 DQIEEEMN
+449 EQIEEEIGMS
-457 MANGAP
+457 NGAP

-475 FHTDVI
+475 FHTDVV
-481 KVKYQLLAQGLE
+481 KLKYQLLAQGLE
-493 SSTKITVM
+493 NSTKITVM
-501 VDGVRQPDSRAVK
+501 VDGVRQPDSRAAK

-541 IPAAIRLIREN
+541 IPATIRLIREN
-552 VQEVDLPR
+552 VSELDLPR
-560 LFAVVVGVGDY
+560 LFAVVVGVGEY
-571 KDEKLLPLKM
+571 NDEKLLPLKM

-648 RDRFFFMP
+648 RDRFFFVP
-656 YGGSTKRTYE
+656 YGGNTKRTYE

-673 KDAAERINS
+673 KDAAEKINS

-762 STRTLDTY
+762 STRTLDAY

-778 TEFKQTP
+778 TDFKQTP

>member
-1 MKKRVYVM
+1 MMTMKKRVCSL
-9 LLMTMMT
+9 LLMTLMT

-24 QELLSEA
+24 QELLNEA
-31 NAKYEAGQMAD
+31 NAKYEAGEMQA
-42 ALELYTQA
+42 ALDLYVQA

-56 EAQFQ
+56 EAQF
-61 LGKMYY
+61 LAGKMFY
-67 LGESGSKDYSS
+67 LGENGSKDYSS

-86 ARQRHP
+86 ARQRHA

-115 LMYMKASAL
+115 LMYMRASAL

-147 SVEAKRWLDMSD
+147 SVEAKRWRDMSD

-169 ERPTKIIAKAP
+169 ERPTKIIANVPAASASASSAASVASGLP
-180 VSAAPAASGLPA
+180 AGVSASASSAASAASGLPA
-192 GSAAPSAALAASGLP
+192 GVSAS
-207 AGSAA
+207 
-212 SVAASTTPA
+212 
-221 VSPAGSA
+221 
-228 ATTPAASAAGT
+228 
-239 VAAVA
+239 A

-267 MDLVKLSRTEQL
+267 IDLVKLSRTEQL

-291 TTGILSKTMIATIDS
+291 TTGILNKHMIATIDS

-316 RLEKLRQLKLQV
+316 RLEKLRQLKLQI

-351 PPTATTH
+351 PPTVSTH

-375 PTPSAPAG
+375 PAPATTPS
-383 APAAAP
+383 AAAP
-389 AASGLPAGTSAGSAV
+389 AASGVPAGV
-404 ASTTPAASA
+404 PAASA
-413 AGTAA
+413 
-418 DILPVGADIPA
+418 
-429 PTAFDKL
+429 L
-436 AAGASLA
+436 AATTSTASA
-443 SLNNTQ
+443 GGNSQ
-449 DQIEEEMN
+449 EQIEEEIGMS
-457 MANGAP
+457 NGAP

-475 FHTDVI
+475 FHTDVV
-481 KVKYQLLAQGLE
+481 KLKYQLLAQGLE
-493 SSTKITVM
+493 NSTKITVM
-501 VDGVRQPDSRAVK
+501 VDGVRQPDSRAAK

-541 IPAAIRLIREN
+541 IPATIRLIREN
-552 VQEVDLPR
+552 VSELDLPR
-560 LFAVVVGVGDY
+560 LFAVVVGVGEY
-571 KDEKLLPLKM
+571 NDEKLLPLKM

-648 RDRFFFMP
+648 RDRFFFVP
-656 YGGSTKRTYE
+656 YGGNTKRTYE

-673 KDAAERINS
+673 KDAAEKINS

-762 STRTLDTY
+762 STRTLDAY

-778 TEFKQTP
+778 TDFKQTP

>member
-1 MKKRVYVM
+1 MKKRVYSL
-9 LLMTMMT
+9 LLMTLMT
-16 VMAVAQTA
+16 VVAVAQTA
-24 QELLSEA
+24 QELLNEA
-31 NAKYEAGQMAD
+31 NAKYEAGEMQA
-42 ALELYTQA
+42 ALDLYVQA

-56 EAQFQ
+56 EAQF
-61 LGKMYY
+61 LAGKMFY
-67 LGESGSKDYSS
+67 LGENGSKDYSS

-86 ARQRHP
+86 ARQRHA

-147 SVEAKRWLDMSD
+147 SVEAKRWRDMSD

-169 ERPTKIIAKAP
+169 ERPTKIIAKVPAASA
-180 VSAAPAASGLPA
+180 SAASGVPAGVPASASSAASAASGLPA
-192 GSAAPSAALAASGLP
+192 GVPASASS
-207 AGSAA
+207 
-212 SVAASTTPA
+212 
-221 VSPAGSA
+221 
-228 ATTPAASAAGT
+228 AASAASG
-239 VAAVA
+239 VPASVPASA

-267 MDLVKLSRTEQL
+267 IDLVKLSRTEQL

-291 TTGILSKTMIATIDS
+291 TTGILNKHMIATIDS

-316 RLEKLRQLKLQV
+316 RLEKLRQLKLQI

-351 PPTATTH
+351 PPTVSTH

-375 PTPSAPAG
+375 P
-383 APAAAP
+383 AAAP
-389 AASGLPAGTSAGSAV
+389 AASGLPAGV
-404 ASTTPAASA
+404 PAASA
-413 AGTAA
+413 
-418 DILPVGADIPA
+418 
-429 PTAFDKL
+429 L
-436 AAGASLA
+436 AATTSTASA
-443 SLNNTQ
+443 GGNSQ
-449 DQIEEEMN
+449 EQIEEEIGMS
-457 MANGAP
+457 NGAP

-475 FHTDVI
+475 FHTDVV
-481 KVKYQLLAQGLE
+481 KLKYQLLAQGLE
-493 SSTKITVM
+493 NSTKITVM
-501 VDGVRQPDSRAVK
+501 VDGVRQPDSRAAK

-541 IPAAIRLIREN
+541 IPATIRLIREN
-552 VQEVDLPR
+552 VSELDLPR
-560 LFAVVVGVGDY
+560 LFAVVVGVGEY
-571 KDEKLLPLKM
+571 NDEKLLPLKM

-648 RDRFFFMP
+648 RDRFFFVP
-656 YGGSTKRTYE
+656 YGGNTKRTYE

-673 KDAAERINS
+673 KDAAEKINS

-762 STRTLDTY
+762 STRTLDAY

-778 TEFKQTP
+778 TDFKQTP

>member
-1 MKKRVYVM
+1 MMNMNKRLCAI
-9 LLMTMMT
+9 LLMTAMT

-24 QELLSEA
+24 QELLNDA
-31 NAKYEAGQMAD
+31 NAKYEAGQMDA

-86 ARQRHP
+86 ARQRHA

-137 YSKGV
+137 YQNGV

-147 SVEAKRWLDMSD
+147 SVEAKRWRDMSD
-159 GKDVALVPEI
+159 GKDVTLVPEF
-169 ERPTKIIAKAP
+169 ERPTKIIAQAPTASSTSTAPATTAP
-180 VSAAPAASGLPA
+180 VAAPVN
-192 GSAAPSAALAASGLP
+192 
-207 AGSAA
+207 
-212 SVAASTTPA
+212 SVATTPA
-221 VSPAGSA
+221 VS
-228 ATTPAASAAGT
+228 T
-239 VAAVA
+239 VATAVA
-244 DPPIGYSATILP
+244 DPPVGYSATILP
-256 PAERPDSLVKL
+256 PSERPDSLVKL

-291 TTGILSKTMIATIDS
+291 TTGVLNKRMIATIDS

-316 RLEKLRQLKLQV
+316 RLERLRQLKLQV

-343 ESEIQRNL
+343 DSEIQRDL
-351 PPTATTH
+351 PPSASTH

-367 LKQDGTEV
+367 LKQDDKV
-375 PTPSAPAG
+375 SAPVS
-383 APAAAP
+383 APVATP
-389 AASGLPAGTSAGSAV
+389 TDDASDVASAV
-404 ASTTPAASA
+404 TPAAS
-413 AGTAA
+413 
-418 DILPVGADIPA
+418 PV
-429 PTAFDKL
+429 
-436 AAGASLA
+436 
-443 SLNNTQ
+443 NNTQ
-449 DQIEEEMN
+449 DQIEEEMSQT
-457 MANGAP
+457 NGAP

-475 FHTDVI
+475 FHTDVV
-481 KVKYQLLAQGLE
+481 KLKYQLLAQGLE
-493 SSTKITVM
+493 SSTKVTVM

-519 EVDVPNRDCTVM
+519 EVDVPNRDCTIM

-541 IPAAIRLIREN
+541 IPATIRLIREN
-552 VQEVDLPR
+552 VSEADLPR

-600 FTDVE
+600 FTEVE

-656 YGGSTKRTYE
+656 YGGNTKRTYE

-673 KDAAERINS
+673 KDAAEKINS

-756 EGDEGL
+756 DGDEGL
-762 STRTLDTY
+762 STRSLDAY
-770 LYDAVRRT
+770 LYEAVRKT
-778 TEFKQTP
+778 TDYKQTP

>member
-1 MKKRVYVM
+1 MKEMMNMNKRLCAI
-9 LLMTMMT
+9 LLMAAMT

-24 QELLSEA
+24 QELLNDA
-31 NAKYEAGQMAD
+31 NAKYEAGQMDA

-56 EAQFQ
+56 EAQYQ

-86 ARQRHP
+86 ARQRHA

-137 YSKGV
+137 YQKGV

-147 SVEAKRWLDMSD
+147 SVEAKRWRDMSD
-159 GKDVALVPEI
+159 GKDVTLVPEF
-169 ERPTKIIAKAP
+169 ERPTKIIAQAPTASSTSTAPATTAP
-180 VSAAPAASGLPA
+180 VAAPVN
-192 GSAAPSAALAASGLP
+192 
-207 AGSAA
+207 
-212 SVAASTTPA
+212 SVATTPA
-221 VSPAGSA
+221 VSAV
-228 ATTPAASAAGT
+228 ATAI
-239 VAAVA
+239 A
-244 DPPIGYSATILP
+244 DPPVGYSATILP
-256 PAERPDSLVKL
+256 PSERPDSLVKL

-279 DSLNQALMDSLT
+279 DSLNQTLMDSLT
-291 TTGILSKTMIATIDS
+291 TTGVLNKRMIATIDS
-306 MMIADSLEVV
+306 MMIADSLEMV
-316 RLEKLRQLKLQV
+316 RLERLRQLKLQV

-343 ESEIQRNL
+343 DSEIQRDL
-351 PPTATTH
+351 PPSASTH

-367 LKQDGTEV
+367 LKQDDKV
-375 PTPSAPAG
+375 PAPVSAPVAT
-383 APAAAP
+383 PTDD
-389 AASGLPAGTSAGSAV
+389 ASDVASAV
-404 ASTTPAASA
+404 TPAAS
-413 AGTAA
+413 
-418 DILPVGADIPA
+418 PV
-429 PTAFDKL
+429 
-436 AAGASLA
+436 
-443 SLNNTQ
+443 NNTQ
-449 DQIEEEMN
+449 DQIEEEMSQT
-457 MANGAP
+457 NGAP

-475 FHTDVI
+475 FHTDVV
-481 KVKYQLLAQGLE
+481 KLKYQLLAQGLE
-493 SSTKITVM
+493 SSTKVTVM

-519 EVDVPNRDCTVM
+519 EVDVPNRDCTIM

-541 IPAAIRLIREN
+541 IPATIRLIREN
-552 VQEVDLPR
+552 VSEADLPR

-600 FTDVE
+600 FTEVE

-656 YGGSTKRTYE
+656 YGGNTKRTYE

-673 KDAAERINS
+673 KDAAEKINS

-756 EGDEGL
+756 DGDEGL
-762 STRTLDTY
+762 STRSLDAY
-770 LYDAVRRT
+770 LYEAVRKT
-778 TEFKQTP
+778 TDYKQTP

>member
-1 MKKRVYVM
+1 MMNMNKRLCAI
-9 LLMTMMT
+9 LLMTAMT

-24 QELLSEA
+24 QELLNDA
-31 NAKYEAGQMAD
+31 NAKYEAGQMDA

-56 EAQFQ
+56 DAQYQ

-86 ARQRHP
+86 ARQRHA

-137 YSKGV
+137 YQKGV

-147 SVEAKRWLDMSD
+147 SVEAKRWRDMSD
-159 GKDVALVPEI
+159 GKDVTLVPEF
-169 ERPTKIIAKAP
+169 ERPTKIIAQAPTASSTSTAPATTAP
-180 VSAAPAASGLPA
+180 VADPVN
-192 GSAAPSAALAASGLP
+192 
-207 AGSAA
+207 
-212 SVAASTTPA
+212 SVATTPA
-221 VSPAGSA
+221 VSAV
-228 ATTPAASAAGT
+228 ATAI
-239 VAAVA
+239 A
-244 DPPIGYSATILP
+244 DPPVGYSATILP
-256 PAERPDSLVKL
+256 PSERPDSLVKL

-291 TTGILSKTMIATIDS
+291 TTGVLNKRMIATIDS

-316 RLEKLRQLKLQV
+316 RLERLRQLKLQV

-343 ESEIQRNL
+343 DSEIQRDL
-351 PPTATTH
+351 PPSASTH

-367 LKQDGTEV
+367 LKQDDKV
-375 PTPSAPAG
+375 PAPVSAPVAT
-383 APAAAP
+383 PTDD
-389 AASGLPAGTSAGSAV
+389 ASDV
-404 ASTTPAASA
+404 ASAITPAAS
-413 AGTAA
+413 
-418 DILPVGADIPA
+418 PV
-429 PTAFDKL
+429 
-436 AAGASLA
+436 
-443 SLNNTQ
+443 NNTQ
-449 DQIEEEMN
+449 DQIEEEMSQT
-457 MANGAP
+457 NGAP

-475 FHTDVI
+475 FHTDVV
-481 KVKYQLLAQGLE
+481 KLKYQLLAQGLE
-493 SSTKITVM
+493 SSTKVTVM

-519 EVDVPNRDCTVM
+519 EVDVPNRDCTIM

-541 IPAAIRLIREN
+541 IPATIRLIREN
-552 VQEVDLPR
+552 VSEADLPR

-600 FTDVE
+600 FTEVE

-656 YGGSTKRTYE
+656 YGGNTKRTYE

-673 KDAAERINS
+673 KDAAEKINS

-756 EGDEGL
+756 DGDEGL
-762 STRTLDTY
+762 STRSLDAY
-770 LYDAVRRT
+770 LYEAVRKT
-778 TEFKQTP
+778 TDYKQTP

>member
-1 MKKRVYVM
+1 MMNMNKRLCAI
-9 LLMTMMT
+9 LLMTAMT

-24 QELLSEA
+24 QELLNDA
-31 NAKYEAGQMAD
+31 NAKYEAGQMDA

-56 EAQFQ
+56 EAQYQ

-86 ARQRHP
+86 ARQRHA

-137 YSKGV
+137 YQKGV

-147 SVEAKRWLDMSD
+147 SVEAKRWRDMSD
-159 GKDVALVPEI
+159 GKDVTLVPEF
-169 ERPTKIIAKAP
+169 ERPTKIIAQAPTASSTSTAPATTAP
-180 VSAAPAASGLPA
+180 VADPVN
-192 GSAAPSAALAASGLP
+192 
-207 AGSAA
+207 
-212 SVAASTTPA
+212 SVATTPA
-221 VSPAGSA
+221 VSAV
-228 ATTPAASAAGT
+228 ATAI
-239 VAAVA
+239 A
-244 DPPIGYSATILP
+244 DPPVGYSATILP
-256 PAERPDSLVKL
+256 PSERPDSLVKL
-267 MDLVKLSRTEQL
+267 MDLVKLSRTERL

-291 TTGILSKTMIATIDS
+291 TTGVLNKRMIATIDS

-316 RLEKLRQLKLQV
+316 RLERLRQLKLQV

-343 ESEIQRNL
+343 DSEIQRDL
-351 PPTATTH
+351 PPSASTH

-367 LKQDGTEV
+367 LKQDDKV
-375 PTPSAPAG
+375 PAPVSAPVAT
-383 APAAAP
+383 PTDD
-389 AASGLPAGTSAGSAV
+389 ASDVASAV
-404 ASTTPAASA
+404 TPAAS
-413 AGTAA
+413 
-418 DILPVGADIPA
+418 PV
-429 PTAFDKL
+429 
-436 AAGASLA
+436 
-443 SLNNTQ
+443 NNTQ
-449 DQIEEEMN
+449 DQIEEEMSQT
-457 MANGAP
+457 NGAP

-475 FHTDVI
+475 FHTDVV
-481 KVKYQLLAQGLE
+481 KLKYQLLAQGLE
-493 SSTKITVM
+493 SSTKVTVM

-519 EVDVPNRDCTVM
+519 EVDVPNRDCTIM

-541 IPAAIRLIREN
+541 IPATIRLIREN
-552 VQEVDLPR
+552 VSEADLPR

-600 FTDVE
+600 FTEVE

-656 YGGSTKRTYE
+656 YGGNTKRTYE

-673 KDAAERINS
+673 KDAAEKINS

-756 EGDEGL
+756 DGDEGL
-762 STRTLDTY
+762 STRSLDAY
-770 LYDAVRRT
+770 LYEAVRKT
-778 TEFKQTP
+778 TDYKQTP

>member
-1 MKKRVYVM
+1 MKKRVYSL
-9 LLMTMMT
+9 LLMTLMT

-24 QELLSEA
+24 QELLNEA
-31 NAKYEAGQMAD
+31 NAKYEAGEMQA
-42 ALELYTQA
+42 ALDLYVQA

-56 EAQFQ
+56 EAQF
-61 LGKMYY
+61 LAGKMFY
-67 LGESGSKDYSS
+67 LGENGSKDYSS

-86 ARQRHP
+86 ARQRHA

-115 LMYMKASAL
+115 LMYMRASAL

-147 SVEAKRWLDMSD
+147 SVEAKRWRDMSD

-169 ERPTKIIAKAP
+169 ERPTKIIAKVPATSASAS
-180 VSAAPAASGLPA
+180 SAASAASGLAAASASASSAGSAASGLPA
-192 GSAAPSAALAASGLP
+192 GVPAS
-207 AGSAA
+207 
-212 SVAASTTPA
+212 
-221 VSPAGSA
+221 
-228 ATTPAASAAGT
+228 
-239 VAAVA
+239 A

-267 MDLVKLSRTEQL
+267 IDLVKLSRTEQL

-291 TTGILSKTMIATIDS
+291 TTGILNKHMIATIDS

-316 RLEKLRQLKLQV
+316 RLEKLRQLKLQI

-351 PPTATTH
+351 PPTVSTH

-375 PTPSAPAG
+375 PAPATTPSSSAS
-383 APAAAP
+383 AAAP
-389 AASGLPAGTSAGSAV
+389 AASGLPAGV
-404 ASTTPAASA
+404 PAASA
-413 AGTAA
+413 
-418 DILPVGADIPA
+418 
-429 PTAFDKL
+429 L
-436 AAGASLA
+436 AATTSTASA
-443 SLNNTQ
+443 GGNSQ
-449 DQIEEEMN
+449 EQIEEEIGMS
-457 MANGAP
+457 NGAP

-475 FHTDVI
+475 FHTDVV
-481 KVKYQLLAQGLE
+481 KLKYQLLAQGLE
-493 SSTKITVM
+493 NSTKITVM
-501 VDGVRQPDSRAVK
+501 VDGVRQPDSRAAK

-541 IPAAIRLIREN
+541 IPATIRLIREN
-552 VQEVDLPR
+552 VSELDLPR
-560 LFAVVVGVGDY
+560 LFAVVVGVGEY
-571 KDEKLLPLKM
+571 NDEKLLPLKM

-648 RDRFFFMP
+648 RDRFFFVP
-656 YGGSTKRTYE
+656 YGGNTKRTYE

-673 KDAAERINS
+673 KDAAEKINS

-762 STRTLDTY
+762 STRTLDAY

-778 TEFKQTP
+778 TDFKQTP

>member
-1 MKKRVYVM
+1 MMNMNKRLCAI
-9 LLMTMMT
+9 LLMTAMT

-24 QELLSEA
+24 QELLNDA
-31 NAKYEAGQMAD
+31 NAKYEAGQMDA

-56 EAQFQ
+56 EAQYQ

-86 ARQRHP
+86 ARQRHA

-137 YSKGV
+137 YQKGV

-147 SVEAKRWLDMSD
+147 SVEAKRWRDMSD
-159 GKDVALVPEI
+159 GKDVTLVPEF
-169 ERPTKIIAKAP
+169 ERPTKIIAQAPTVSSTSTAPATTAP
-180 VSAAPAASGLPA
+180 VAAPVN
-192 GSAAPSAALAASGLP
+192 
-207 AGSAA
+207 
-212 SVAASTTPA
+212 SVATTPA
-221 VSPAGSA
+221 VSAV
-228 ATTPAASAAGT
+228 ATAI
-239 VAAVA
+239 A
-244 DPPIGYSATILP
+244 DPPVGYSATILP
-256 PAERPDSLVKL
+256 PSERPDSLVKL

-291 TTGILSKTMIATIDS
+291 TTGVLNKRMIATIDS

-316 RLEKLRQLKLQV
+316 RLERLRQLKLQV

-343 ESEIQRNL
+343 DSEIQRDL
-351 PPTATTH
+351 PPSASTH

-367 LKQDGTEV
+367 LKQDDKV
-375 PTPSAPAG
+375 PAPVSAPVAT
-383 APAAAP
+383 PTDD
-389 AASGLPAGTSAGSAV
+389 ASDVASAV
-404 ASTTPAASA
+404 TPAAS
-413 AGTAA
+413 
-418 DILPVGADIPA
+418 PV
-429 PTAFDKL
+429 
-436 AAGASLA
+436 
-443 SLNNTQ
+443 NNTQ
-449 DQIEEEMN
+449 DQIEEEMSQT
-457 MANGAP
+457 NGAP

-475 FHTDVI
+475 FHTDVV
-481 KVKYQLLAQGLE
+481 KLKYQLLAQGLE
-493 SSTKITVM
+493 SSTKVTVM

-519 EVDVPNRDCTVM
+519 EVDVPNRDCTIM

-541 IPAAIRLIREN
+541 IPATIRLIREN
-552 VQEVDLPR
+552 VSEADLPR

-600 FTDVE
+600 FTEVE

-656 YGGSTKRTYE
+656 YGGNTKRTYE

-673 KDAAERINS
+673 KDAAEKINS

-756 EGDEGL
+756 DGDEGL
-762 STRTLDTY
+762 STRSLDAY
-770 LYDAVRRT
+770 LYEAVRKT
-778 TEFKQTP
+778 TDYKQTP

>member
-1 MKKRVYVM
+1 MMNMNKRLCAI
-9 LLMTMMT
+9 LLMTAMT

-24 QELLSEA
+24 QELLNDA
-31 NAKYEAGQMAD
+31 NAKYEAGQMDA

-56 EAQFQ
+56 EAQYQ

-86 ARQRHP
+86 ARQRHA

-137 YSKGV
+137 YQKGV

-147 SVEAKRWLDMSD
+147 SVEAKRWRDMSD
-159 GKDVALVPEI
+159 GKDVTLVPEF
-169 ERPTKIIAKAP
+169 ERPTKIIAQAPTASSTSTAPATTAP
-180 VSAAPAASGLPA
+180 VADPVN
-192 GSAAPSAALAASGLP
+192 
-207 AGSAA
+207 
-212 SVAASTTPA
+212 SVATTPA
-221 VSPAGSA
+221 VSAV
-228 ATTPAASAAGT
+228 ATAI
-239 VAAVA
+239 A
-244 DPPIGYSATILP
+244 DPPVGYSATILP
-256 PAERPDSLVKL
+256 PSERPDSLVKL

-291 TTGILSKTMIATIDS
+291 TTGVLNKRMIATIDS

-316 RLEKLRQLKLQV
+316 RLERLRQLKLQV

-343 ESEIQRNL
+343 DSEIQRDL
-351 PPTATTH
+351 PPSASTH

-367 LKQDGTEV
+367 LKQDDKV
-375 PTPSAPAG
+375 PAPVSAPVAT
-383 APAAAP
+383 PTDD
-389 AASGLPAGTSAGSAV
+389 ASDVASAV
-404 ASTTPAASA
+404 TPAAS
-413 AGTAA
+413 
-418 DILPVGADIPA
+418 PV
-429 PTAFDKL
+429 
-436 AAGASLA
+436 
-443 SLNNTQ
+443 NNTQ
-449 DQIEEEMN
+449 DQIEEEMSQT
-457 MANGAP
+457 NGAP

-475 FHTDVI
+475 FHTDVV
-481 KVKYQLLAQGLE
+481 KLKYQLLAQGLE
-493 SSTKITVM
+493 SSTKVTVM

-519 EVDVPNRDCTVM
+519 EVDVPNRDCTIM

-541 IPAAIRLIREN
+541 IPATIRLIREN
-552 VQEVDLPR
+552 VSEADLPR

-600 FTDVE
+600 F
-605 VKLLC
+605 
-610 DQEATRGDIFEA
+610 

-656 YGGSTKRTYE
+656 YGGNTKRTYE

-673 KDAAERINS
+673 KDAAEKINS

-756 EGDEGL
+756 DGDEGL
-762 STRTLDTY
+762 STRSLDAY
-770 LYDAVRRT
+770 LYEAVRKT
-778 TEFKQTP
+778 TDYKQTP